1 MKRAVPLTPVQRMA
15 LDSQRNIAV
24 TASAGAGKT
33 ATLVERYI
41 ELLRQHPEIGVRQ
54 VLAITFT
61 QKAAAEMRER
71 IDRRLADA
79 LDDST
84 ELAEV
89 LPKSELAEVQDLPA
103 PERQRLRQ
111 IREDLPAARISTIHA
126 FCAALLREYP
136 IEADVD
142 PAFAVLEGV
151 DAAQLRQQAV
161 RQTLETLSRVRDSD
175 PDKEALRRTLAE
187 WPRRYLEQV
196 LEHLLEKKHLARSW
210 CRRYAE
216 QSPDQILSDWRG
228 MQQTVSAPACSALLA
243 DPHFTDMLA
252 ELAAL
257 EPLTDAKD
265 SAVKRL
271 DPLRDAMRRL
281 SRTLP
286 LDEALAILPRLAE
299 GLLTNGKPLSVSR
312 FGSKSNWDEVALAR
326 VRELVPALGRCLAPH
341 ADLLSLELS
350 AADERAAA
358 VLPALSR
365 IFLRADMRYES
376 SKGNG
381 SMLDMD
387 DLLEKT
393 HQLLAADAD
402 IRHRLAQHYR
412 FALIDEFQD
421 TDPLQWEI
429 IRSLASP
436 DGQMAGDKLFIVGDP
451 KQSIYS
457 FRAADVTVFARVRAA
472 IAEANAAHQ
481 RDSQPFCDDGEV
493 LDASP
498 DERLGTLVMGENF
511 RTLAQP
517 VALVNALFPKF
528 MQTVP
533 DEPFQVGYD
542 PLVGCRPTSVSEG
555 SVELLL
561 LPPDGN
567 RDATEIALREAELVA
582 RRLSHLLEGN
592 DLQIADQDGL
602 RPPEPGD
609 IALLLRRRRNLPAY
623 EDALRACGIPFQ
635 VAGGQGFYQ
644 RQEIYDLANILRVLC
659 NPGDGI
665 ALMGALRSP
674 YFGLSDNALYALTA
688 PQGGRLAEHLADANQ
703 RQHLAPAD
711 QEAATDAVARLQRWE
726 ELRDRVPLV
735 ELLHTILEDTGAWGF
750 LCYGER
756 GEQAVA
762 NVHKLL
768 DLAREFRG
776 PLVDFTARLD
786 LLTTEEEREGEALL
800 DADALHILTVHAAK
814 GLEFPIVVVPDLAA
828 RFNFQNSAPALIDAE
843 KGLGLRVLDPEQ
855 GYKRASSFTRTLIN
869 RNASRRQRAE
879 EKRLLYVACT
889 RARDHLLLGGA
900 LTDKHFAADLDA
912 AADCLGWICGSLA
925 LTEDDLARATK
936 SVAGVPSALP
946 IHTDP
951 SAFPVSATADRRAEP
966 TFRALGLSDSAKRD
980 AAVPPQS
987 QKPSENPLWDSMPS
1001 FPRKRESSGRGLDTR
1016 DGTQSFQTASQPS
1029 QQSPDA
1035 ASAQAAEPTLDL
1047 LSPLDDSQDR
1057 PEFSASELVLF
1068 AADPAAHHRQYALGL
1083 PPWPL
1088 DQVDASRRR
1097 GMIFGQLAHAGI
1109 EALSNSPD
1117 ADPTALAADLVAAA
1131 TLPAS
1136 YRAPFERELTALL
1149 RRCRQSPLAALWR
1162 THAEART
1169 EVRFTLSLERGLVHG
1184 VVDYMGRG
1192 ADGLWELVDYKT
1204 GHRTN
1209 LDEAVQHYRLQLEIY
1224 ALCLQALYPDQG
1236 EYRATLY
1243 FTDLDEAHLVN
1254 FTPADLAAVRTRLDD
1269 LIAQLVA
1276 NGDRSQSPSP

>member
-79 LDDST
+79 LDDPTTRLSDST
-84 ELAEV
+84 ELVEV

-151 DAAQLRQQAV
+151 DAAQLRHQAV

-175 PDKEALRRTLAE
+175 PDKNALRRTLGE

-243 DPHFTDMLA
+243 APHFTDMLA

-281 SRTLP
+281 SQMPP

-299 GLLTNGKPLSVSR
+299 GLLTSGKPLSVSR

-365 IFLRADMRYES
+365 LFLRADARYES

-393 HQLLAADAD
+393 QQLLAADAD

-436 DGQMAGDKLFIVGDP
+436 DGQMSGDKLFIVGDP

-472 IAEANAAHQ
+472 IAAANAAHQ

-498 DERLGTLVMGENF
+498 TQRLGTLVMGENF

-517 VALVNALFPKF
+517 VAFVNALFPKF
-528 MQTVP
+528 MQVVP

-542 PLVGCRPTSVSEG
+542 PLIGCRPTDVSEG

-561 LPPDGN
+561 LPPDVN

-582 RRLSHLLEGN
+582 RRLSHLLAGN
-592 DLQIADQDGL
+592 DLQVADQDGL
-602 RPPEPGD
+602 RPPVPGD
-609 IALLLRRRRNLPAY
+609 IALLLRRRRNLSAY

-635 VAGGQGFYQ
+635 VAGGRGFYQ

-659 NPGDGI
+659 DSGDGI

-688 PQGGRLAEHLADANQ
+688 PQGGRLAEHLGDASWRQ
-703 RQHLAPAD
+703 RLAPAD
-711 QEAATDAVARLQRWE
+711 QEAAADAVAQLQRWE
-726 ELRDRVPLV
+726 GLRDRVPLV
-735 ELLHTILEDTGAWGF
+735 ELLHIILEDTGAWGF

-776 PLVDFTARLD
+776 PLADFTVRLD
-786 LLTTEEEREGEALL
+786 LLTTQEEREGEALL
-800 DADALHILTVHAAK
+800 DADALHILTVHASK

-828 RFNFQNSAPALIDAE
+828 RFNFQNSDPALIDAE
-843 KGLGLRVLDPEQ
+843 KGIGLRTLDPEQ
-855 GYKRASSFTRTLIN
+855 DYKRTSSFIRTLIN

-912 AADCLGWICGSLA
+912 AADCLGWICGSLE
-925 LTEDDLARATK
+925 LTEADLAQGSKT
-936 SVAGVPSALP
+936 VADVPSPLP

-951 SAFPVSATADRRAEP
+951 SAFPVPAATDHRAEP
-966 TFRALGLSDSAKRD
+966 AFRTLDSA
-980 AAVPPQS
+980 P
-987 QKPSENPLWDSMPS
+987 
-1001 FPRKRESSGRGLDTR
+1001 
-1016 DGTQSFQTASQPS
+1016 
-1029 QQSPDA
+1029 
-1035 ASAQAAEPTLDL
+1035 AQAAEPTLEL
-1047 LSPLDDSQDR
+1047 LSPLDGPQDR
-1057 PEFSASELVLF
+1057 PEFAASELVLF
-1068 AADPAAHHRQYALGL
+1068 AADPAAHHRQYVLGL
-1083 PPWPL
+1083 PAWPL
-1088 DQVDASRRR
+1088 GQVDASRRR
-1097 GMIFGQLAHAGI
+1097 AMLFGQLAHAGI

-1117 ADPTALAADLVAAA
+1117 ADPATLAADLAAAA
-1131 TLPAS
+1131 TLPVAS
-1136 YRAPFERELTALL
+1136 YRASFERELAALL
-1149 RRCRQSPLAALWR
+1149 HRCRQSPLAAHWR
-1162 THAEART
+1162 THTEART

-1184 VVDYMGRG
+1184 VVDYIGRG

-1204 GHRTN
+1204 GHRAN
-1209 LDEAVQHYRLQLEIY
+1209 AEESVQHYRLQLEIY
-1224 ALCLQALYPDQG
+1224 ALCLQGLHPNQG

-1243 FTDLDEAHLVN
+1243 FTDLDEAHPIN
-1254 FTPADLAAVRTRLDD
+1254 FTPADLAAARTRLDD
-1269 LIAQLVA
+1269 LVAQLIA
-1276 NGDRSQSPSP
+1276 AKA

>member
-41 ELLRQHPEIGVRQ
+41 ELLRRHSEIGVRQ

-71 IDRRLADA
+71 IARRLADA
-79 LDDST
+79 LD
-84 ELAEV
+84 
-89 LPKSELAEVQDLPA
+89 QDLSE

-151 DAAQLRQQAV
+151 DAAQLRHQAV
-161 RQTLETLSRVRDSD
+161 RQTLESLARAHDSD
-175 PDKEALRRTLAE
+175 PDKEALRRTLSE

-196 LEHLLEKKHLARSW
+196 LEYLLEKKHLARTW

-216 QSPDQILSDWRG
+216 QSPDQILSGWRG
-228 MQQTVSAPACSALLA
+228 MQQAASAPACRALLN
-243 DPHFTDMLA
+243 DTHFTAMLA

-257 EPLTDAKD
+257 SPLTDESD

-281 SRTLP
+281 SQTPP
-286 LDEALAILPRLAE
+286 LDEGLAILPRLAE

-365 IFLRADMRYES
+365 VFFRVDARYEN

-393 HQLLAADAD
+393 HQLLATDAN

-429 IRSLASP
+429 IRSLTSP

-457 FRAADVTVFARVRAA
+457 FRAADVTVFARVRDA
-472 IAEANAAHQ
+472 IAEANAAHK
-481 RDSQPFCDDGEV
+481 RESRPFCDDGEV

-498 DERLGTLVMGENF
+498 TQRLGSLVMGENF

-517 VALVNALFPKF
+517 VAFVNALFPKF
-528 MQTVP
+528 MQEIP

-542 PLVGCRPTSVSEG
+542 PLVGCRSADVSKGFDLSSAEG

-561 LPPDGN
+561 LPPDVN
-567 RDATEIALREAELVA
+567 RDATDTAQCEAQLVA

-592 DLQIADQDGL
+592 DLQVADQDGL

-609 IALLLRRRRNLPAY
+609 IALLLRRRRNLSAY

-635 VAGGQGFYQ
+635 VAGGRGFYQ

-659 NPGDGI
+659 NSGDGI

-688 PQGGRLAEHLADANQ
+688 PDGSRLAKNLADADQ
-703 RQHLAPAD
+703 RQRLAPAD
-711 QEAATDAVARLQRWE
+711 QEVATDAVARLQHWRD
-726 ELRDRVPLV
+726 LRDRVPLV
-735 ELLHTILEDTGAWGF
+735 ELLHTILEDTGAWAF

-762 NVHKLL
+762 NAYKLL

-776 PLVDFTARLD
+776 PLADFVVRLD
-786 LLTTEEEREGEALL
+786 LLTNEEEQEGEAVL

-828 RFNFQNSAPALIDAE
+828 RFNFQNSTPALIDAE

-855 GYKRASSFTRTLIN
+855 DYKRTSSFVRTLIN
-869 RNASRRQRAE
+869 RNAGRRQRAE

-889 RARDHLLLGGA
+889 RARDHLLLGGT
-900 LTDKHFAADLDA
+900 LTDKHFAANLDA

-925 LTEDDLARATK
+925 LTEDDLARGSKA
-936 SVAGVPSALP
+936 VAGVPSPLP

-951 SAFPVSATADRRAEP
+951 NEFPVSTTTDHQAKPA
-966 TFRALGLSDSAKRD
+966 FHALRL
-980 AAVPPQS
+980 
-987 QKPSENPLWDSMPS
+987 
-1001 FPRKRESSGRGLDTR
+1001 SSGRSL
-1016 DGTQSFQTASQPS
+1016 
-1029 QQSPDA
+1029 DA
-1035 ASAQAAEPTLDL
+1035 APTQPAEPTLDL
-1047 LSPLDDSQDR
+1047 LSSLDDPQNQ
-1057 PEFSASELVLF
+1057 PEFAASELVLF

-1083 PPWPL
+1083 PAWPL
-1088 DQVDASRRR
+1088 GQVDAPRRR
-1097 GMIFGQLAHAGI
+1097 AMLFGQLAHAGI

-1117 ADPTALAADLVAAA
+1117 ADPAALAADLVAAA
-1131 TLPAS
+1131 TLPVAS
-1136 YRAPFERELTALL
+1136 YRAPFKRELAALL
-1149 RRCRQSPLAALWR
+1149 HRCRQSPLAAHWF
-1162 THAEART
+1162 TNAEART

-1184 VVDYMGRG
+1184 VVDYIGRG
-1192 ADGLWELVDYKT
+1192 AAGLWELVDYKT
-1204 GHRTN
+1204 GHRANTE
-1209 LDEAVQHYRLQLEIY
+1209 EAVQHYRLQLEIY
-1224 ALCLQALYPDQG
+1224 ALCLQALHPDQS

-1243 FTDLDEAHLVN
+1243 FTDLDEATPVN
-1254 FTPADLAAVRTRLDD
+1254 FTPADLTAARTRLDD
-1269 LIAQLVA
+1269 LIAQLIETKA
-1276 NGDRSQSPSP
+1276 

>member
-41 ELLRQHPEIGVRQ
+41 ELLRLHPEIGVRQ

-79 LDDST
+79 LD
-84 ELAEV
+84 
-89 LPKSELAEVQDLPA
+89 QDLPA
-103 PERQRLRQ
+103 PEQQRLRQ

-126 FCAALLREYP
+126 FCAALLREHP
-136 IEADVD
+136 IEADID
-142 PAFAVLEGV
+142 PAFAVLEEI
-151 DAAQLRQQAV
+151 DAAQLRHQAV
-161 RQTLETLSRVRDSD
+161 RQTLETLARVRDSD

-196 LEHLLEKKHLARSW
+196 LEYLLKKKHLARSW

-228 MQQTVSAPACSALLA
+228 MQQTTSAPACRALL
-243 DPHFTDMLA
+243 DDIHFTDMLA

-257 EPLTDAKD
+257 EPLTDASD

-281 SRTLP
+281 SQPPP

-312 FGSKSNWDEVALAR
+312 FGSKSNWDEAALAR
-326 VRELVPALGRCLAPH
+326 VRELVPALGRYLAPH

-350 AADERAAA
+350 PADERAAA

-365 IFLRADMRYES
+365 VFFRVDARYES

-387 DLLEKT
+387 DLLEKSQ
-393 HQLLAADAD
+393 QLIATDAD

-436 DGQMAGDKLFIVGDP
+436 DGQLAGDKLFIVGDP

-457 FRAADVTVFARVRAA
+457 FRAADVTVFARVRDA
-472 IAEANAAHQ
+472 IAAANAAHQ
-481 RDSQPFCDDGEV
+481 RDSRPFCDDGEV

-517 VALVNALFPKF
+517 IAFVNALFPKF

-542 PLVGCRPTSVSEG
+542 PLVGCRPTDVSEG

-561 LPPDGN
+561 LPPDEN
-567 RDATEIALREAELVA
+567 RDATETALREAELVA
-582 RRLSHLLEGN
+582 RRLSHLLAGN
-592 DLQIADQDGL
+592 DLQVADQDGL
-602 RPPEPGD
+602 RPPVPGD

-623 EDALRACGIPFQ
+623 EDALRTCGIPFQ
-635 VAGGQGFYQ
+635 VAGGRGFYQ

-659 NPGDGI
+659 NSGDGI

-688 PQGGRLAEHLADANQ
+688 PHGGRLLEHLSDASQ

-711 QEAATDAVARLQRWE
+711 QEAAADAVARLQHWG

-776 PLVDFTARLD
+776 PLADFAARLD
-786 LLTTEEEREGEALL
+786 LLTNEEEQEGEAVL
-800 DADALHILTVHAAK
+800 DADALHILTVHASK

-828 RFNFQNSAPALIDAE
+828 RFNFQNSAPALIDEE
-843 KGLGLRVLDPEQ
+843 KGIGLRVLDPEQ
-855 GYKRASSFTRTLIN
+855 DYKRASSFVRTLIN

-900 LTDKHFAADLDA
+900 LTDKHFAADPDTA
-912 AADCLGWICGSLA
+912 TDCLGWICGSLA
-925 LTEDDLARATK
+925 LTEDDLARGSK
-936 SVAGVPSALP
+936 DVASVPSPLP

-951 SAFPVSATADRRAEP
+951 SAFPVSAITDRRAEP
-966 TFRALGLSDSAKRD
+966 AFRSLGLSDPAERD
-980 AAVPPQS
+980 VAVSPQS
-987 QKPSENPLWDSMPS
+987 QKLSENLPWVADGTPS
-1001 FPRKRESSGRGLDTR
+1001 FPRKRESSGGIPHIK
-1016 DGTQSFQTASQPS
+1016 DGTQSFHTASQPS
-1029 QQSPDA
+1029 HQSPDA
-1035 ASAQAAEPTLDL
+1035 APAQASEPTLAL
-1047 LSPLDDSQDR
+1047 LSPLDDPQDR
-1057 PEFSASELVLF
+1057 PEFAASELVLF

-1083 PPWPL
+1083 PAWPL
-1088 DQVDASRRR
+1088 GQVDAPRRR

-1117 ADPTALAADLVAAA
+1117 ADPAALAADLVAAT
-1131 TLPAS
+1131 TLPVAS
-1136 YRAPFERELTALL
+1136 YRAPFERELAALL
-1149 RRCRQSPLAALWR
+1149 DRCRQSPLAALWR

-1209 LDEAVQHYRLQLEIY
+1209 PDEAVQHYRLQLEIY
-1224 ALCLQALYPDQG
+1224 ALCVQALHPDQS

-1243 FTDLDEAHLVN
+1243 FTDLDEAHPVS
-1254 FTPADLAAVRTRLDD
+1254 FTPAYLTAVRTRLDD
-1269 LIAQLVA
+1269 LVAQLIA
-1276 NGDRSQSPSP
+1276 AKA

>member
-41 ELLRQHPEIGVRQ
+41 ELLRLHPEIGVRQ

-79 LDDST
+79 LD
-84 ELAEV
+84 
-89 LPKSELAEVQDLPA
+89 QDLPA
-103 PERQRLRQ
+103 PEQQRLRQ

-126 FCAALLREYP
+126 FCAALLREHP
-136 IEADVD
+136 IEADID
-142 PAFAVLEGV
+142 PAFAVLEEV

-161 RQTLETLSRVRDSD
+161 RQTLESLARVRDSD

-187 WPRRYLEQV
+187 WPRGYLEQV
-196 LEHLLEKKHLARSW
+196 LEHLLAKKHIARSW
-210 CRRYAE
+210 CRGYAE

-228 MQQTVSAPACSALLA
+228 MQQTACAPACRALL
-243 DPHFTDMLA
+243 DDTHFTDMLA

-257 EPLTDAKD
+257 EPLNDASD

-281 SRTLP
+281 SQTPP

-299 GLLTNGKPLSVSR
+299 GLLTKGKPLSVSR
-312 FGSKSNWDEVALAR
+312 FGSKSNWDEAALAR
-326 VRELVPALGRCLAPH
+326 VRELVPALGRYLAPH

-350 AADERAAA
+350 PADERAAA

-365 IFLRADMRYES
+365 VFFRVDARYES

-387 DLLEKT
+387 DLLEKSQ
-393 HQLLAADAD
+393 QLITTDAD

-436 DGQMAGDKLFIVGDP
+436 DGHLDGDKLFIVGDP

-472 IAEANAAHQ
+472 IATANAAHQ
-481 RDSQPFCDDGEV
+481 RDSQPFCDSGEV

-498 DERLGTLVMGENF
+498 DERLGSLVMGENF

-517 VALVNALFPKF
+517 IAFVNALFPKF
-528 MQTVP
+528 MQAVP

-542 PLVGCRPTSVSEG
+542 PLVGCRPTDVSEG

-561 LPPDGN
+561 LPPDEN
-567 RDATEIALREAELVA
+567 RDATETALREAELVA
-582 RRLSHLLEGN
+582 RRLSHLLAGN
-592 DLQIADQDGL
+592 DLQVADQDGL
-602 RPPEPGD
+602 RPPVPGD

-635 VAGGQGFYQ
+635 VAGGRGFYQ

-659 NPGDGI
+659 NSADGI

-688 PQGGRLAEHLADANQ
+688 PHGGRLLEHLGDASQ

-711 QEAATDAVARLQRWE
+711 QEAAADAVARLQHWG

-776 PLVDFTARLD
+776 PLADFAARLD
-786 LLTTEEEREGEALL
+786 LLTNEEEQEGEAVL
-800 DADALHILTVHAAK
+800 DADALHILTVHASK

-828 RFNFQNSAPALIDAE
+828 RFNFQNSAPALIDEE

-855 GYKRASSFTRTLIN
+855 GYKRASSFIRTLIN

-900 LTDKHFAADLDA
+900 LTDKHFTADLDT

-925 LTEDDLARATK
+925 LTEDDLACGTK
-936 SVAGVPSALP
+936 SVAGVPSPLP

-951 SAFPVSATADRRAEP
+951 NAFPVSAIADRRADP
-966 TFRALGLSDSAKRD
+966 AFRALGLSDSAERD
-980 AAVPPQS
+980 ATVSPQS
-987 QKPSENPLWDSMPS
+987 QELSENLPWVADGTPS
-1001 FPRKRESSGRGLDTR
+1001 FPRKRESSGGIPHIK
-1016 DGTQSFQTASQPS
+1016 DGTQPGHQI
-1029 QQSPDA
+1029 PDA
-1035 ASAQAAEPTLDL
+1035 APAQAPEPTLDL

-1057 PEFSASELVLF
+1057 PEFAASELVLF
-1068 AADPAAHHRQYALGL
+1068 AEDPAAHHRQYALGL
-1083 PPWPL
+1083 PAWPL
-1088 DQVDASRRR
+1088 GQVDAPRRH
-1097 GMIFGQLAHAGI
+1097 GLIFGQLAHAGL
-1109 EALSNSPD
+1109 EALRNSPD
-1117 ADPTALAADLVAAA
+1117 ADPAALAAALVAAA
-1131 TLPAS
+1131 TLPVAS
-1136 YRAPFERELTALL
+1136 YRASFERELTALL
-1149 RRCRQSPLAALWR
+1149 DRCRQSPLAALWR
-1162 THAEART
+1162 THAETRT

-1209 LDEAVQHYRLQLEIY
+1209 PDEAVQHYRLQLEIY
-1224 ALCLQALYPDQG
+1224 ALCVQALHPDQS

-1243 FTDLDEAHLVN
+1243 FTDLDEAHLVR
-1254 FTPADLAAVRTRLDD
+1254 FTPADLTAVRIRLDD
-1269 LIAQLVA
+1269 LVAQLIA
-1276 NGDRSQSPSP
+1276 AKA

>member
-71 IDRRLADA
+71 IARRLTDA
-79 LDDST
+79 LD
-84 ELAEV
+84 
-89 LPKSELAEVQDLPA
+89 QDLPE

-161 RQTLETLSRVRDSD
+161 RQTLESLARSRDSD

-196 LEHLLEKKHLARSW
+196 LEYLLEKKHLARSW

-228 MQQTVSAPACSALLA
+228 MQQTASTPACSALLA
-243 DPHFTDMLA
+243 DTQFTAMLA
-252 ELAAL
+252 ELAEL
-257 EPLTDAKD
+257 SPLTDESD
-265 SAVKRL
+265 SAVERL
-271 DPLRDAMRRL
+271 NPLRDFMHRL
-281 SRTLP
+281 SQTPP

-299 GLLTNGKPLSVSR
+299 GLLTNGKPLSGSR
-312 FGSKSNWDEVALAR
+312 LGKKSNWEEDALAR

-365 IFLRADMRYES
+365 VFLRADARCES

-393 HQLLAADAD
+393 HQLIAADAD

-429 IRSLASP
+429 IRSLASL

-457 FRAADVTVFARVRAA
+457 FRAADVTVFARVRDA
-472 IAEANAAHQ
+472 IAEANAAHE
-481 RDSQPFCDDGEV
+481 RESRPFCDDGEV

-498 DERLGTLVMGENF
+498 TQRLGTLVMGENF

-517 VALVNALFPKF
+517 VAFVNALFPKF
-528 MQTVP
+528 MQAIP

-542 PLVGCRPTSVSEG
+542 PLIGCRPTSAGEG

-561 LPPDGN
+561 LPPDVN
-567 RDATEIALREAELVA
+567 RNATEIALREAELVA
-582 RRLSHLLEGN
+582 RRLSHLLAGN
-592 DLQIADQDGL
+592 DLQVADQDGL
-602 RPPEPGD
+602 RPPEPRD
-609 IALLLRRRRNLPAY
+609 IALLLRRRRNLFAY
-623 EDALRACGIPFQ
+623 EDALRTCGIPFQ
-635 VAGGQGFYQ
+635 VAGGRGFYQ

-659 NPGDGI
+659 NSGDGI

-688 PQGGRLAEHLADANQ
+688 PQGGRLAEHLGDASQ
-703 RQHLAPAD
+703 RQRLDPAD
-711 QEAATDAVARLQRWE
+711 QEAAEDAIARLQRWE
-726 ELRDRVPLV
+726 GLRDRVPLV
-735 ELLHTILEDTGAWGF
+735 ELLHIILEDTGAWGF
-750 LCYGER
+750 LCYGDR

-776 PLVDFTARLD
+776 PLADFVVRLD
-786 LLTTEEEREGEALL
+786 LLTNEEEQEGEALL

-828 RFNFQNSAPALIDAE
+828 RFNFQNSDPALIDAE
-843 KGLGLRVLDPEQ
+843 KGIGLRALDPEQ
-855 GYKRASSFTRTLIN
+855 DYKRTSSFIRTLIN

-889 RARDHLLLGGA
+889 RARDHLLLSGA
-900 LTDKHFAADLDA
+900 LTDKHFSADLDA
-912 AADCLGWICGSLA
+912 AADCLGWICGSLE
-925 LTEDDLARATK
+925 LTEADLGGTK
-936 SVAGVPSALP
+936 AVAGVPSPLP

-951 SAFPVSATADRRAEP
+951 SAFPIPATTDHRTEP
-966 TFRALGLSDSAKRD
+966 AFRALD
-980 AAVPPQS
+980 AAP
-987 QKPSENPLWDSMPS
+987 
-1001 FPRKRESSGRGLDTR
+1001 T
-1016 DGTQSFQTASQPS
+1016 
-1029 QQSPDA
+1029 
-1035 ASAQAAEPTLDL
+1035 QAADPALDL

-1057 PEFSASELVLF
+1057 PEFAASELVLF
-1068 AADPAAHHRQYALGL
+1068 ATDPTAHHRQYALGL

-1088 DQVDASRRR
+1088 GQVDAPRRR
-1097 GMIFGQLAHAGI
+1097 GMLFGQLAHAGI

-1131 TLPAS
+1131 TLPVAS
-1136 YRAPFERELTALL
+1136 YSAPFERELAALL
-1149 RRCRQSPLAALWR
+1149 RRCRQSPLAAHWL
-1162 THAEART
+1162 TNAEART
-1169 EVRFTLSLERGLVHG
+1169 EVRFTLSLERSLVHG
-1184 VVDYMGRG
+1184 VVDYIGRG

-1204 GHRTN
+1204 GHRANT
-1209 LDEAVQHYRLQLEIY
+1209 DEAVQRYQLQLEIY
-1224 ALCLQALYPDQG
+1224 ALCLQALHPGQS

-1243 FTDLDEAHLVN
+1243 FIDLDEARPVR
-1254 FTPADLAAVRTRLDD
+1254 FTPADLVAARTRLDD
-1269 LIAQLVA
+1269 LIAQLIA
-1276 NGDRSQSPSP
+1276 AKA

>member
-71 IDRRLADA
+71 IAWRLTDA
-79 LDDST
+79 L
-84 ELAEV
+84 AQK
-89 LPKSELAEVQDLPA
+89 LPE

-111 IREDLPAARISTIHA
+111 IHADLPAARISTIHA

-142 PAFAVLEGV
+142 PAFAVLEEV
-151 DAAQLRQQAV
+151 DAAQLRHQAV
-161 RQTLETLSRVRDSD
+161 RQTLESLARMRDSA
-175 PDKEALRRTLAE
+175 PDKQALRRTLAE

-196 LEHLLEKKHLARSW
+196 LEYLLEKKHLARSW

-216 QSPDQILSDWRG
+216 QSPEQILSDWRR
-228 MQQTVSAPACSALLA
+228 MQQTACAPACRALLA
-243 DPHFTDMLA
+243 DTHFTEMLA

-257 EPLTDAKD
+257 APLTDASD
-265 SAVKRL
+265 SAVERL
-271 DPLRDAMRRL
+271 APLRDAMHRL
-281 SRTLP
+281 SQTPP
-286 LDEALAILPRLAE
+286 LDEALAILPRLAK
-299 GLLTNGKPLSVSR
+299 GLLTNGKPLSGSR
-312 FGSKSNWDEVALAR
+312 LGKKSNWEEAALAR
-326 VRELVPALGRCLAPH
+326 VRQLVPALGRCLAPH
-341 ADLLSLELS
+341 ADLLGLELG

-358 VLPALSR
+358 VLPALSHV
-365 IFLRADMRYES
+365 FLRADARCES

-381 SMLDMD
+381 RMLDMD
-387 DLLEKT
+387 DLLEKS
-393 HQLLAADAD
+393 HQLIAADAD

-472 IAEANAAHQ
+472 IAEANAAHE
-481 RDSQPFCDDGEV
+481 RESRPFCDGGEV

-517 VALVNALFPKF
+517 IAFVNALFPKF
-528 MQTVP
+528 MQAVSG
-533 DEPFQVGYD
+533 EPFQVGYD
-542 PLVGCRPTSVSEG
+542 PLIGCRPTSTGEG

-561 LPPDGN
+561 LPPDDS
-567 RDATEIALREAELVA
+567 RDATEAALCEAKLVA
-582 RRLSHLLEGN
+582 QRLRHLLAGK
-592 DLQIADQDGL
+592 DLQVAAEGGL
-602 RPPEPGD
+602 RPPVPGD
-609 IALLLRRRRNLPAY
+609 IALLLRRRRNLFAY
-623 EDALRACGIPFQ
+623 EDALRAGGIPFQ
-635 VAGGQGFYQ
+635 VAGGRGFYQ

-659 NPGDGI
+659 NSGDGI

-674 YFGLSDNALYALTA
+674 YFGLSDNALYALAA
-688 PQGGRLAEHLADANQ
+688 PHGGRLAEHLADASLRQ
-703 RQHLAPAD
+703 RLAPAD
-711 QEAATDAVARLQRWE
+711 QEAAADAVARLQRWRV
-726 ELRDRVPLV
+726 LRDRVPLV
-735 ELLHTILEDTGAWGF
+735 ELVHTILEDTGAWGF

-762 NVHKLL
+762 NVRKLL

-776 PLVDFTARLD
+776 PLADFVVRLD
-786 LLTTEEEREGEALL
+786 LLTNEEQQEGEALL

-828 RFNFQNSAPALIDAE
+828 RFNFQNSAPALLDAE
-843 KGLGLRVLDPEQ
+843 KGIGLRTLDPEQ
-855 GYKRASSFTRTLIN
+855 DYKRASSFIRTLIN

-900 LTDKHFAADLDA
+900 LTDKHFATDPDA
-912 AADCLGWICGSLA
+912 AADCLGWICGSLS
-925 LTEDDLARATK
+925 LTEADLARGTK
-936 SVAGVPSALP
+936 AIAGVPAPLP
-946 IHTDP
+946 IYADP
-951 SAFPVSATADRRAEP
+951 RAFPAPATTARRAEP
-966 TFRALGLSDSAKRD
+966 AFRALD
-980 AAVPPQS
+980 AAPARAV
-987 QKPSENPLWDSMPS
+987 
-1001 FPRKRESSGRGLDTR
+1001 
-1016 DGTQSFQTASQPS
+1016 
-1029 QQSPDA
+1029 
-1035 ASAQAAEPTLDL
+1035 EPTLDL

-1057 PEFSASELVLF
+1057 PEFAASELVLF

-1083 PPWPL
+1083 PAWPL
-1088 DQVDASRRR
+1088 GQVDAPRRR
-1097 GMIFGQLAHAGI
+1097 GMLFGQLAHAGL
-1109 EALSNSPD
+1109 EALSSNPD
-1117 ADPTALAADLVAAA
+1117 ADPDALAAALAAAA
-1131 TLPAS
+1131 TLPIAS
-1136 YRAPFERELTALL
+1136 YRASFERELAALL
-1149 RRCRQSPLAALWR
+1149 HRCRQSPLAALWLA
-1162 THAEART
+1162 HAESRT
-1169 EVRFTLSLERGLVHG
+1169 EVRFTLSLNHGLVHG

-1192 ADGLWELVDYKT
+1192 ADELWELVDYKT

-1209 LDEAVQHYRLQLEIY
+1209 TEEAVQHYRLQLEMY
-1224 ALCLQALYPDQG
+1224 ALCLQALHPSQA
-1236 EYRATLY
+1236 EYRAMLY
-1243 FTDLDEAHLVN
+1243 FTDLDEVRLVG
-1254 FTPADLAAVRTRLDD
+1254 FTPADLAAARHRLDD
-1269 LIAQLVA
+1269 LVAQLIA
-1276 NGDRSQSPSP
+1276 AKA

>member
-84 ELAEV
+84 TRLSDSTELAEV

-151 DAAQLRQQAV
+151 DAAQLRHQAV

-175 PDKEALRRTLAE
+175 PDKNALRRTLAE

-216 QSPDQILSDWRG
+216 QSPDQILSDWRE

-243 DPHFTDMLA
+243 APHFTDMLA

-257 EPLTDAKD
+257 SPLTDAKD

-281 SRTLP
+281 SQTPP

-299 GLLTNGKPLSVSR
+299 GLLTNGKPLGVSR

-365 IFLRADMRYES
+365 LFLRADMRYES

-393 HQLLAADAD
+393 HQLLATDAD

-436 DGQMAGDKLFIVGDP
+436 DGQMSGDKLFIVGDP

-517 VALVNALFPKF
+517 VAFVNALFPKF

-542 PLVGCRPTSVSEG
+542 PLIGCRPTDVSEG

-561 LPPDGN
+561 LPPDVN
-567 RDATEIALREAELVA
+567 RDATEIALCEAELVA
-582 RRLSHLLEGN
+582 RRLSHLLTGN
-592 DLQIADQDGL
+592 DLQVADQDGL
-602 RPPEPGD
+602 RPPVPGD
-609 IALLLRRRRNLPAY
+609 IALLLRRRSNLPAY

-711 QEAATDAVARLQRWE
+711 QEAAEDAIARLERWE

-786 LLTTEEEREGEALL
+786 LLTTAEEREGEALL

-828 RFNFQNSAPALIDAE
+828 RFNFQNSTPALIDAE
-843 KGLGLRVLDPEQ
+843 KGIGLRVLDPEQ
-855 GYKRASSFTRTLIN
+855 DYKRASSFTRTLIN

-900 LTDKHFAADLDA
+900 LTDKHFAVDLDA
-912 AADCLGWICGSLA
+912 AADCLGWICGSLE
-925 LTEDDLARATK
+925 LTEDDLARGTK
-936 SVAGVPSALP
+936 SVAGVPSPLP

-951 SAFPVSATADRRAEP
+951 NAFPVSATADHRTEP
-966 TFRALGLSDSAKRD
+966 AFRALD
-980 AAVPPQS
+980 AAP
-987 QKPSENPLWDSMPS
+987 
-1001 FPRKRESSGRGLDTR
+1001 
-1016 DGTQSFQTASQPS
+1016 
-1029 QQSPDA
+1029 
-1035 ASAQAAEPTLDL
+1035 AQAAEPTLDL
-1047 LSPLDDSQDR
+1047 LSPLDDPQDR
-1057 PEFSASELVLF
+1057 PEFAASELVLF
-1068 AADPAAHHRQYALGL
+1068 ATDPAAHHRQYALGL

-1097 GMIFGQLAHAGI
+1097 GMIFGQLAHAGL
-1109 EALSNSPD
+1109 EALHNSPD
-1117 ADPTALAADLVAAA
+1117 ADPAALAADLVAAA
-1131 TLPAS
+1131 TLPVAS

-1149 RRCRQSPLAALWR
+1149 RHCRQSPLAALWR
-1162 THAEART
+1162 THAETRT

-1184 VVDYMGRG
+1184 VVDYIGRG

-1224 ALCLQALYPDQG
+1224 ALCLQSLHPDQG

-1243 FTDLDEAHLVN
+1243 FTDLDEAHLVS

-1269 LIAQLVA
+1269 LVAQLIA
-1276 NGDRSQSPSP
+1276 AKA

>member
-41 ELLRQHPEIGVRQ
+41 ELLRQHPAIGVRQ

-71 IDRRLADA
+71 IARRLADA
-79 LDDST
+79 LDQ
-84 ELAEV
+84 ELPE
-89 LPKSELAEVQDLPA
+89 

-142 PAFAVLEGV
+142 PAFSVLEGV

-161 RQTLETLSRVRDSD
+161 RQTLESLARTRDSD

-196 LEHLLEKKHLARSW
+196 LEYLLEKKHSARSW
-210 CRRYAE
+210 CHHYAE
-216 QSPDQILSDWRG
+216 QSPDQILSDWRE
-228 MQQTVSAPACSALLA
+228 MQQTTSAPACHALL
-243 DPHFTDMLA
+243 DDTHFTDMLA

-257 EPLTDAKD
+257 EPLTDESD
-265 SAVKRL
+265 SAVERL
-271 DPLRDAMRRL
+271 NPLRDSMRRL
-281 SRTLP
+281 SQTLP
-286 LDEALAILPRLAE
+286 LDEALAILLRLAE
-299 GLLTNGKPLSVSR
+299 GLLTNGKPLSGSR
-312 FGSKSNWDEVALAR
+312 LGKKSNWEEATLAR
-326 VRELVPALGRCLAPH
+326 VRELVPALGRRLAPH

-350 AADERAAA
+350 VADEHAAA

-365 IFLRADMRYES
+365 VFFRADARYES

-393 HQLLAADAD
+393 HQLIDGDAD

-421 TDPLQWEI
+421 TDPLQWKI
-429 IRSLASP
+429 IRSLAAP
-436 DGQMAGDKLFIVGDP
+436 DGQMSGDKLFIVGDP

-457 FRAADVTVFARVRAA
+457 FRDADVTVFARVRDA
-472 IAEANAAHQ
+472 IVEANAVHE
-481 RDSQPFCDDGEV
+481 RESRPFCDDGEV
-493 LDASP
+493 LEASHTQ
-498 DERLGTLVMGENF
+498 RLGTLVMGENF

-517 VALVNALFPKF
+517 VAFVNALFPKF
-528 MQTVP
+528 MQEVP
-533 DEPFQVGYD
+533 DEPFQIGYD
-542 PLVGCRPTSVSEG
+542 PLVGCRSADVSEG

-561 LPPDGN
+561 LPPDVN
-567 RDATEIALREAELVA
+567 RDSTEAALREAELVA
-582 RRLSHLLEGN
+582 HRLSHLLAGN
-592 DLQIADQDGL
+592 DLQVVDQDGL
-602 RPPEPGD
+602 RPPVPGD
-609 IALLLRRRRNLPAY
+609 IALLLRRRRNLFAY
-623 EDALRACGIPFQ
+623 EDALRTCGIPFQ
-635 VAGGQGFYQ
+635 VAGGRGFYQ

-659 NPGDGI
+659 NSGDGI

-688 PQGGRLAEHLADANQ
+688 PQGGRLAKNLADADQ
-703 RQHLAPAD
+703 RQRLVPAD
-711 QEAATDAVARLQRWE
+711 QEAAEDAVARLQYWS

-776 PLVDFTARLD
+776 PLADFAARLD
-786 LLTTEEEREGEALL
+786 LLTTEEQEGEAVL

-828 RFNFQNSAPALIDAE
+828 RFNFQNSDPALIDAE
-843 KGLGLRVLDPEQ
+843 KGIGLRALDPEQ
-855 GYKRASSFTRTLIN
+855 DYKRISSFVRTLIN

-912 AADCLGWICGSLA
+912 AADCLGWICGSLE
-925 LTEDDLARATK
+925 LTESDLARGTK
-936 SVAGVPSALP
+936 AVAGVPSPLP

-951 SAFPVSATADRRAEP
+951 SAFPAPTSTDHRAEP
-966 TFRALGLSDSAKRD
+966 AFRALD
-980 AAVPPQS
+980 AVP
-987 QKPSENPLWDSMPS
+987 
-1001 FPRKRESSGRGLDTR
+1001 
-1016 DGTQSFQTASQPS
+1016 TQV
-1029 QQSPDA
+1029 
-1035 ASAQAAEPTLDL
+1035 AEPMLDL
-1047 LSPLDDSQDR
+1047 LSPLDDLQDR
-1057 PEFSASELVLF
+1057 PEFAASELVLF

-1088 DQVDASRRR
+1088 GQVDARRR
-1097 GMIFGQLAHAGI
+1097 RSMLFGQLAHAGI

-1117 ADPTALAADLVAAA
+1117 ADPAALAADLVTAAS
-1131 TLPAS
+1131 LPVAS
-1136 YRAPFERELTALL
+1136 YRDPFERELAALL
-1149 RRCRQSPLAALWR
+1149 RRCRQSPLAERWLA
-1162 THAEART
+1162 HAEART

-1184 VVDYMGRG
+1184 VVDYIGRG

-1204 GHRTN
+1204 GHRANTE
-1209 LDEAVQHYRLQLEIY
+1209 EAVQYYRLQLEIY
-1224 ALCLQALYPDQG
+1224 ALCLQSLHPGQD

-1243 FTDLDEAHLVN
+1243 FTDLDEERLVR
-1254 FTPADLAAVRTRLDD
+1254 FTPAGLAAARNRLDD
-1269 LIAQLVA
+1269 LIAQLIA
-1276 NGDRSQSPSP
+1276 AKA

>member
-1 MKRAVPLTPVQRMA
+1 VKRAIPLTPVQRMA

-71 IDRRLADA
+71 IARRLADA
-79 LDDST
+79 LDQ
-84 ELAEV
+84 ELPE
-89 LPKSELAEVQDLPA
+89 

-111 IREDLPAARISTIHA
+111 IRADLPAARISTIHA

-161 RQTLETLSRVRDSD
+161 RQTLESLARASDSD

-196 LEHLLEKKHLARSW
+196 LEHLLEKKHHARSW
-210 CRRYAE
+210 CRRYVE
-216 QSPDQILSDWRG
+216 QSPDQILSDWRE
-228 MQQTVSAPACSALLA
+228 MQQTISAPACRALL
-243 DPHFTDMLA
+243 DDTHFTDMLA

-257 EPLTDAKD
+257 SPLTDERD
-265 SAVKRL
+265 SAVERL
-271 DPLRDAMRRL
+271 NPLRDFMRRL
-281 SRTLP
+281 SQAP
-286 LDEALAILPRLAE
+286 PFEEAIEILLRLAE
-299 GLLTNGKPLSVSR
+299 GLLTNGKPLSSNR
-312 FGSKSNWDEVALAR
+312 LGKKSNWQEATLAR
-326 VRELVPALGRCLAPH
+326 VRELVPAVGRCLVPH

-365 IFLRADMRYES
+365 VFLRADARCES

-381 SMLDMD
+381 RMLDMD
-387 DLLEKT
+387 DLLEKS
-393 HQLLAADAD
+393 HQLIAADAD

-421 TDPLQWEI
+421 TDPLQWKI

-457 FRAADVTVFARVRAA
+457 FRAADVTVFARVRDA
-472 IAEANAAHQ
+472 IAAANAAHE
-481 RDSQPFCDDGEV
+481 RESQPFCDDGEI

-498 DERLGTLVMGENF
+498 AQRLGSLVMGENF

-517 VALVNALFPKF
+517 VAFVNALFPKF
-528 MQTVP
+528 MQAVP

-542 PLVGCRPTSVSEG
+542 PLIGCRSADVSEG

-561 LPPDGN
+561 LPPDDS
-567 RDATEIALREAELVA
+567 RDPTDSARCEAQLVA

-592 DLQIADQDGL
+592 DLQVADQDGL
-602 RPPEPGD
+602 RPPVPGD
-609 IALLLRRRRNLPAY
+609 IALLLRRRRNLSAY

-635 VAGGQGFYQ
+635 VAGGRGFYQ

-659 NPGDGI
+659 NPGDGS

-674 YFGLSDNALYALTA
+674 YFGLSDNALYKLTA
-688 PQGGRLAEHLADANQ
+688 PDGGWLAKNLADANQ
-703 RQHLAPAD
+703 RQRLAPAD
-711 QEAATDAVARLQRWE
+711 QEAATDAVARFQHWE
-726 ELRDRVPLV
+726 GLSDRVPLV
-735 ELLHTILEDTGAWGF
+735 ELLHTILEATGAWGF
-750 LCYGER
+750 LSYGER
-756 GEQAVA
+756 GDQAVA
-762 NVHKLL
+762 NVYKLL

-776 PLVDFTARLD
+776 PLTDFVVRLD
-786 LLTTEEEREGEALL
+786 LLTNEEQQEGEAVL

-828 RFNFQNSAPALIDAE
+828 RFNFQNSDPALIDAE

-855 GYKRASSFTRTLIN
+855 DYKSTSSFVRTLIN
-869 RNASRRQRAE
+869 RNAGRRQRAE

-889 RARDHLLLGGA
+889 RARDHLLLGGT
-900 LTDKHFAADLDA
+900 LTDKHFATDLRLSDSTTRLSAPKSERTEVSSRSLDA
-912 AADCLGWICGSLA
+912 AMDCLGWICGSLA
-925 LTEDDLARATK
+925 LTEDDLARGSKA
-936 SVAGVPSALP
+936 VAGVPSLLH

-951 SAFPVSATADRRAEP
+951 SAFSVPATTDHQAEP
-966 TFRALGLSDSAKRD
+966 AFRALD
-980 AAVPPQS
+980 AAPV
-987 QKPSENPLWDSMPS
+987 
-1001 FPRKRESSGRGLDTR
+1001 
-1016 DGTQSFQTASQPS
+1016 
-1029 QQSPDA
+1029 
-1035 ASAQAAEPTLDL
+1035 QAANPALDL
-1047 LSPLDDSQDR
+1047 LSPLDDPQDR
-1057 PEFSASELVLF
+1057 PEFAASELVLF
-1068 AADPAAHHRQYALGL
+1068 AADPAAHHRQYVLGR

-1088 DQVDASRRR
+1088 GQVDAPRRR
-1097 GMIFGQLAHAGI
+1097 AMLFGQLAHAGI

-1117 ADPTALAADLVAAA
+1117 ADPAALATDLVAAT
-1131 TLPAS
+1131 TLPIAS
-1136 YRAPFERELTALL
+1136 HRDPFERDLAALL
-1149 RRCRQSPLAALWR
+1149 HRCRQSSLAARWL
-1162 THAEART
+1162 TNADART
-1169 EVRFTLSLERGLVHG
+1169 EVRFTLSLDRGLVHG
-1184 VVDYMGRG
+1184 VVDYIGHR

-1204 GHRTN
+1204 GHRANTE
-1209 LDEAVQHYRLQLEIY
+1209 EAVQYYRLQLEIY
-1224 ALCLQALYPDQG
+1224 ALCVQALHPGQD

-1243 FTDLDEAHLVN
+1243 FTDLDEVRLVR
-1254 FTPADLAAVRTRLDD
+1254 FTPADLAAVRNRLDD
-1269 LIAQLVA
+1269 LIAQLIA
-1276 NGDRSQSPSP
+1276 AKAEASGSMLAGML

>member
-71 IDRRLADA
+71 IARRLTDA
-79 LDDST
+79 LDQ
-84 ELAEV
+84 ELPE
-89 LPKSELAEVQDLPA
+89 

-136 IEADVD
+136 MEADVD
-142 PAFAVLEGV
+142 PAFAVLEGM

-161 RQTLETLSRVRDSD
+161 RQTLESLARARDSD

-196 LEHLLEKKHLARSW
+196 LEYLLEKKHLARLW

-216 QSPDQILSDWRG
+216 QSPDQILSDWRE
-228 MQQTVSAPACSALLA
+228 MQQTTSAPACRALL
-243 DPHFTDMLA
+243 DDTHFTGMLA

-257 EPLTDAKD
+257 EPLTDESD
-265 SAVKRL
+265 SAVERL
-271 DPLRDAMRRL
+271 NPLRDFMRRL
-281 SRTLP
+281 SQAP
-286 LDEALAILPRLAE
+286 PPDEAIEILPRLAE
-299 GLLTNGKPLSVSR
+299 GLLTNGNPLSGSR
-312 FGSKSNWDEVALAR
+312 LGRKSNWEEADLAR
-326 VRELVPALGRCLAPH
+326 IRELVPTLGRCLAPH
-341 ADLLSLELS
+341 ADLLSLELT

-365 IFLRADMRYES
+365 VFFRVDARYES

-381 SMLDMD
+381 SVLDMD
-387 DLLEKT
+387 DLLEKSQ
-393 HQLLAADAD
+393 QLIVADAG

-436 DGQMAGDKLFIVGDP
+436 DGQMSGDKLFIVGDP

-457 FRAADVTVFARVRAA
+457 FRAADVTVFARVRDA
-472 IAEANAAHQ
+472 IAEANAVHE
-481 RDSQPFCDDGEV
+481 RESRPFCDDGEV

-498 DERLGTLVMGENF
+498 TQRLGSLVMGENF

-517 VALVNALFPKF
+517 VAFVNALFPKF
-528 MQTVP
+528 MQEVP
-533 DEPFQVGYD
+533 DEPFQVSYD
-542 PLVGCRPTSVSEG
+542 PLVGCRSAAVSEG

-561 LPPDGN
+561 LPPDDN
-567 RDATEIALREAELVA
+567 RDSTEAARCEAQLVA
-582 RRLSHLLEGN
+582 RRLSHLLAGN
-592 DLQIADQDGL
+592 DLQVADQDGL
-602 RPPEPGD
+602 RPPEPKD
-609 IALLLRRRRNLPAY
+609 IALLLRRRRNLSAY

-635 VAGGQGFYQ
+635 VAGGRGFYQ

-674 YFGLSDNALYALTA
+674 YFGLSDNALYELTA
-688 PQGGRLAEHLADANQ
+688 PDGGWLAKNLGDASQ
-703 RQHLAPAD
+703 RQRLSPAD
-711 QEAATDAVARLQRWE
+711 QEAAEDAVARLQHWR

-750 LCYGER
+750 LHYGER

-776 PLVDFTARLD
+776 PLADFVVRLD
-786 LLTTEEEREGEALL
+786 LLTNEEQQEGEAVL

-828 RFNFQNSAPALIDAE
+828 RFNFQNSAAALIDAE
-843 KGLGLRVLDPEQ
+843 KGIGLRALDPEQ
-855 GYKRASSFTRTLIN
+855 DYKRTSSFVRTLIN

-900 LTDKHFAADLDA
+900 LTDKHLDADLDA
-912 AADCLGWICGSLA
+912 AADCLGWICGSLE
-925 LTEDDLARATK
+925 LTEADLARGSKA
-936 SVAGVPSALP
+936 VAGVPSPLP

-951 SAFPVSATADRRAEP
+951 NAFPIPETTDQRAEP
-966 TFRALGLSDSAKRD
+966 AFRALDSA
-980 AAVPPQS
+980 P
-987 QKPSENPLWDSMPS
+987 
-1001 FPRKRESSGRGLDTR
+1001 
-1016 DGTQSFQTASQPS
+1016 TQPVAL
-1029 QQSPDA
+1029 
-1035 ASAQAAEPTLDL
+1035 TLDL
-1047 LSPLDDSQDR
+1047 LSPVDDPQNR
-1057 PEFSASELVLF
+1057 PEFAASELVLF
-1068 AADPAAHHRQYALGL
+1068 AADPAAHQRQYALGL
-1083 PPWPL
+1083 PPWSL
-1088 DQVDASRRR
+1088 GQVDAPRRR
-1097 GMIFGQLAHAGI
+1097 GMLYGQLAHAGI
-1109 EALSNSPD
+1109 EALSNRPD
-1117 ADPTALAADLVAAA
+1117 ADPAALAADLIAAA
-1131 TLPAS
+1131 TLPVAS
-1136 YRAPFERELTALL
+1136 HRDPFERDLAALL
-1149 RRCRQSPLAALWR
+1149 HRCRQSSLAAHWL
-1162 THAEART
+1162 TNAEART
-1169 EVRFTLSLERGLVHG
+1169 EVRFTLSLDRGLVHG
-1184 VVDYMGRG
+1184 VVDYLGRG

-1204 GHRTN
+1204 GHRANTE
-1209 LDEAVQHYRLQLEIY
+1209 EAVQHYRLQLEIY

-1236 EYRATLY
+1236 EYRVMLY
-1243 FTDLDEAHLVN
+1243 FTDLDEVRPVS
-1254 FTPADLAAVRTRLDD
+1254 FTPADLAAVRIRLDD
-1269 LIAQLVA
+1269 LVAQLIA
-1276 NGDRSQSPSP
+1276 AKA

>member
-41 ELLRQHPEIGVRQ
+41 ELLRLHPEIGVRQ

-71 IDRRLADA
+71 IARRLSDA
-79 LDDST
+79 LD
-84 ELAEV
+84 
-89 LPKSELAEVQDLPA
+89 QDLPE

-111 IREDLPAARISTIHA
+111 IRADLPAARISTIHS

-151 DAAQLRQQAV
+151 DAAQLRSQAV
-161 RQTLETLSRVRDSD
+161 RQTLESLARARDSD
-175 PDKEALRRTLAE
+175 PDQEALRRTLAE

-196 LEHLLEKKHLARSW
+196 LEYLLEKKHLARLW

-216 QSPDQILSDWRG
+216 QSPDQILNDWRG
-228 MQQTVSAPACSALLA
+228 MQQTACAPACHALLA
-243 DPHFTDMLA
+243 DTHFTEMLA

-257 EPLTDAKD
+257 APLTDISD
-265 SAVKRL
+265 SAVERL
-271 DPLRDAMRRL
+271 APLRDSMLRL
-281 SRTLP
+281 SQTPP
-286 LDEALAILPRLAE
+286 LDEALEILPRLAE
-299 GLLTNGKPLSVSR
+299 GLLTNGRPLSGSR
-312 FGSKSNWDEVALAR
+312 LGKKSNWEDAALAR

-341 ADLLSLELS
+341 TDLLGLELS

-365 IFLRADMRYES
+365 VFLRADARCES

-381 SMLDMD
+381 GMLDMD
-387 DLLEKT
+387 DLLEKS
-393 HQLLAADAD
+393 HQLIAADAD

-436 DGQMAGDKLFIVGDP
+436 DGQMTGDKLFIVGDP

-457 FRAADVTVFARVRAA
+457 FRAADVTVFARVRDA

-481 RDSQPFCDDGEV
+481 RDSHPFCDDGEV

-498 DERLGTLVMGENF
+498 TERLGTLVMGENF

-517 VALVNALFPKF
+517 IAFVNALFPKF
-528 MQTVP
+528 MQAVP

-542 PLVGCRPTSVSEG
+542 PLVGCRPTSASAG

-561 LPPDGN
+561 LPPDDS
-567 RDATEIALREAELVA
+567 RDSTEAALREAELVA
-582 RRLSHLLEGN
+582 RRLSHLLAGN
-592 DLQIADQDGL
+592 DLQVADQEGL
-602 RPPEPGD
+602 RPPDPGD
-609 IALLLRRRRNLPAY
+609 IALLLRRRRNLFAY

-635 VAGGQGFYQ
+635 VAGGRGFYQ

-688 PQGGRLAEHLADANQ
+688 PQGGRLAKHLADADQ
-703 RQHLAPAD
+703 RQHLASAD
-711 QEAATDAVARLQRWE
+711 QEAAADAVARLQHWE
-726 ELRDRVPLV
+726 GLRDRVPLV

-768 DLAREFRG
+768 DLAREFHG
-776 PLVDFTARLD
+776 PLADFVVRLD
-786 LLTTEEEREGEALL
+786 LLTTEEEQEGEAVL
-800 DADALHILTVHAAK
+800 DADALHILTVHASK

-828 RFNFQNSAPALIDAE
+828 RFNLQTSTPALIDAE
-843 KGLGLRVLDPEQ
+843 KGLGLRTLDPEQ
-855 GYKRASSFTRTLIN
+855 GYKKTSTFIRSLIN
-869 RNASRRQRAE
+869 RNASRHQRAE

-912 AADCLGWICGSLA
+912 VADCLGWICGSLA
-925 LTEDDLARATK
+925 LTETDLARGTK
-936 SVAGVPSALP
+936 AVAGVPSPLP

-951 SAFPVSATADRRAEP
+951 SAFPAPATTAHTAEP
-966 TFRALGLSDSAKRD
+966 AFRAL
-980 AAVPPQS
+980 
-987 QKPSENPLWDSMPS
+987 
-1001 FPRKRESSGRGLDTR
+1001 DT
-1016 DGTQSFQTASQPS
+1016 AP
-1029 QQSPDA
+1029 
-1035 ASAQAAEPTLDL
+1035 AQASVPALDL
-1047 LSPLDDSQDR
+1047 LSPLDDTQDR
-1057 PEFSASELVLF
+1057 PEFAASELVLF
-1068 AADPAAHHRQYALGL
+1068 AADPAAHHRQYVLGL
-1083 PPWPL
+1083 PPWSL
-1088 DQVDASRRR
+1088 GQVDAPHRR
-1097 GMIFGQLAHAGI
+1097 GMLYGQLAHAGI

-1117 ADPTALAADLVAAA
+1117 ADPASLAADLVAAV
-1131 TLPAS
+1131 TLPVAS
-1136 YRAPFERELTALL
+1136 YRASFEHELAALL
-1149 RRCRQSPLAALWR
+1149 RRCRQSPLAARWL
-1162 THAEART
+1162 TNAEART
-1169 EVRFTLSLERGLVHG
+1169 EVRFTLSLDRGLVHG

-1204 GHRTN
+1204 GHRANTE
-1209 LDEAVQHYRLQLEIY
+1209 EAVQHYRLQLEIY
-1224 ALCLQALYPDQG
+1224 ALCLQALHPGQS

-1243 FTDLDEAHLVN
+1243 FTDFDETCLVR
-1254 FTPADLAAVRTRLDD
+1254 FTPADLAAARTHLDD
-1269 LIAQLVA
+1269 LVAQLIA
-1276 NGDRSQSPSP
+1276 TKA

>member
-1 MKRAVPLTPVQRMA
+1 MKRAIPLTPVQRMA

-71 IDRRLADA
+71 IARRLADA

-84 ELAEV
+84 ELVEV

-136 IEADVD
+136 IEADLD

-161 RQTLETLSRVRDSD
+161 RQTLASLARARDSD

-196 LEHLLEKKHLARSW
+196 LEHLLEKKHLARLW
-210 CRRYAE
+210 CHRYAE
-216 QSPDQILSDWRG
+216 QSPDQILSDWRE
-228 MQQTVSAPACSALLA
+228 MQQTTSAPACSALLA

-257 EPLTDAKD
+257 EPLTNAKD

-281 SRTLP
+281 SQTLP

-365 IFLRADMRYES
+365 LFLRADMRYES

-387 DLLEKT
+387 DLLEKS

-436 DGQMAGDKLFIVGDP
+436 DGQMSGDKLFIVGDP

-481 RDSQPFCDDGEV
+481 RDSRPFCDDGEI

-498 DERLGTLVMGENF
+498 DERLGSLVMGENF

-517 VALVNALFPKF
+517 VAFVNALFPKF
-528 MQTVP
+528 MQMVP

-561 LPPDGN
+561 LPPDVN

-592 DLQIADQDGL
+592 DLQVADQDGL
-602 RPPEPGD
+602 RPPELGD

-659 NPGDGI
+659 NPGDSI

-688 PQGGRLAEHLADANQ
+688 PDGSRLAKNLADADQ
-703 RQHLAPAD
+703 RQCLAPAD
-711 QEAATDAVARLQRWE
+711 QEAATDAIARLEHWR

-756 GEQAVA
+756 GDQAVA

-776 PLVDFTARLD
+776 PLADFAARLD
-786 LLTTEEEREGEALL
+786 LLTTEEEREGEAVL

-843 KGLGLRVLDPEQ
+843 KGIGLRVLDPEQ
-855 GYKRASSFTRTLIN
+855 DYKRTSSFTRTLN

-900 LTDKHFAADLDA
+900 LTDKHFATDLDA

-925 LTEDDLARATK
+925 MTEDDLARGTK
-936 SVAGVPSALP
+936 SVAGVPSPLP

-951 SAFPVSATADRRAEP
+951 SAFPVPATTDQAEP
-966 TFRALGLSDSAKRD
+966 AFRAL
-980 AAVPPQS
+980 
-987 QKPSENPLWDSMPS
+987 
-1001 FPRKRESSGRGLDTR
+1001 DT
-1016 DGTQSFQTASQPS
+1016 TPV
-1029 QQSPDA
+1029 
-1035 ASAQAAEPTLDL
+1035 QAADPTLDL
-1047 LSPLDDSQDR
+1047 FSPLDGPQDR
-1057 PEFSASELVLF
+1057 PEFAASELVLF
-1068 AADPAAHHRQYALGL
+1068 AADPAAHHRQYVLGL
-1083 PPWPL
+1083 PAWPL
-1088 DQVDASRRR
+1088 GQVDASRRR
-1097 GMIFGQLAHAGI
+1097 AMLFGQFAHAGI
-1109 EALSNSPD
+1109 EALCNNPD
-1117 ADPTALAADLVAAA
+1117 ADPAALAADLAAAA
-1131 TLPAS
+1131 TLPVAS
-1136 YRAPFERELTALL
+1136 YRASFERELAALL
-1149 RRCRQSPLAALWR
+1149 HRCRQSPLAEHWR
-1162 THAEART
+1162 THTEART

-1184 VVDYMGRG
+1184 VVDYLGRG

-1204 GHRTN
+1204 GHRAN
-1209 LDEAVQHYRLQLEIY
+1209 AEQAVQHYRLQLEIY
-1224 ALCLQALYPDQG
+1224 ALCLQALHPNQG
-1236 EYRATLY
+1236 EYRAMLY
-1243 FTDLDEAHLVN
+1243 FTDLDEVRLVR
-1254 FTPADLAAVRTRLDD
+1254 FAPAALAAARTRLDD
-1269 LIAQLVA
+1269 LIAQLVE
-1276 NGDRSQSPSP
+1276 NRGCD

>member
-1 MKRAVPLTPVQRMA
+1 MKRAIPLTPVQRMA

-71 IDRRLADA
+71 IARRLSDA
-79 LDDST
+79 LDQ
-84 ELAEV
+84 ELPE
-89 LPKSELAEVQDLPA
+89 

-151 DAAQLRQQAV
+151 DAAQLRHQAV
-161 RQTLETLSRVRDSD
+161 RQTLESLSRARDPD

-196 LEHLLEKKHLARSW
+196 LEHLLEKKHHARSW

-228 MQQTVSAPACSALLA
+228 MQQTACAPACRALLD
-243 DPHFTDMLA
+243 DPHFTAMLA

-257 EPLTDAKD
+257 SPLTDERD
-265 SAVKRL
+265 SAVERL
-271 DPLRDAMRRL
+271 NPLRDFMRRL
-281 SRTLP
+281 SGSAELTVEASSKSEPSEAQTPP
-286 LDEALAILPRLAE
+286 LDAALAILPRLAE
-299 GLLTNGKPLSVSR
+299 GLLTNGKPLSGSR
-312 FGSKSNWDEVALAR
+312 LGKKSNWEEATLAR
-326 VRELVPALGRCLAPH
+326 VRELVPAVGRCLAPH

-365 IFLRADMRYES
+365 VFFRVDARYES

-393 HQLLAADAD
+393 HQLIATDAD

-421 TDPLQWEI
+421 TDPLQWKI

-457 FRAADVTVFARVRAA
+457 FRAADVTVFARVRDA
-472 IAEANAAHQ
+472 IAEANAAHE
-481 RDSQPFCDDGEV
+481 RASRPFCDNGEI

-498 DERLGTLVMGENF
+498 TQRLGSLVMGENF

-517 VALVNALFPKF
+517 VAFVNALFPKF
-528 MQTVP
+528 MQAVP

-542 PLVGCRPTSVSEG
+542 PLIGCRSADVSEG

-561 LPPDGN
+561 LPPDDS
-567 RDATEIALREAELVA
+567 RDSTEAARCEAQLVA
-582 RRLSHLLEGN
+582 RRLSHLLAGN
-592 DLQIADQDGL
+592 DLQVADQDGL
-602 RPPEPGD
+602 RPPAPGD
-609 IALLLRRRRNLPAY
+609 IALLLRRRRNLSAY

-635 VAGGQGFYQ
+635 VAGGRGFYQ

-688 PQGGRLAEHLADANQ
+688 PQGGRLAKNLADANQ
-703 RQHLAPAD
+703 RQRLAPAD

-762 NVHKLL
+762 NMHKLL

-776 PLVDFTARLD
+776 PLADFAVRLD
-786 LLTTEEEREGEALL
+786 LLTNEEQQEGEALL

-828 RFNFQNSAPALIDAE
+828 RFNFQNSDPALIDAE

-855 GYKRASSFTRTLIN
+855 DYKRTSSFIRTLIN

-889 RARDHLLLGGA
+889 RARDHLLLCGA
-900 LTDKHFAADLDA
+900 LTDKHFATDLRLSSGRSLDA

-925 LTEDDLARATK
+925 LTEDDLARGSKA
-936 SVAGVPSALP
+936 VAGTPSPLP

-951 SAFPVSATADRRAEP
+951 SAFSVPATTDHQAEP
-966 TFRALGLSDSAKRD
+966 AFHALRLSDSTELAEVSGRSLD
-980 AAVPPQS
+980 AAP
-987 QKPSENPLWDSMPS
+987 
-1001 FPRKRESSGRGLDTR
+1001 
-1016 DGTQSFQTASQPS
+1016 
-1029 QQSPDA
+1029 
-1035 ASAQAAEPTLDL
+1035 AQVTDPTLDL
-1047 LSPLDDSQDR
+1047 LSPLDDPQDR
-1057 PEFSASELVLF
+1057 PEFAASELVLF
-1068 AADPAAHHRQYALGL
+1068 AADPAAHHRQYVLGL

-1088 DQVDASRRR
+1088 GQVDVSRRR
-1097 GMIFGQLAHAGI
+1097 AMLFGQLAHAGI

-1117 ADPTALAADLVAAA
+1117 ADPAALAADLVAAA
-1131 TLPAS
+1131 TLPVAS
-1136 YRAPFERELTALL
+1136 YRDPFERELADLL
-1149 RRCRQSPLAALWR
+1149 IRCRQSPITEHWLA
-1162 THAEART
+1162 HAEART

-1184 VVDYMGRG
+1184 VVDYIGRG

-1204 GHRTN
+1204 GHRARP
-1209 LDEAVQHYRLQLEIY
+1209 DEAVQHYRLQLEIY
-1224 ALCLQALYPDQG
+1224 ALCVQALHPDQS

-1243 FTDLDEAHLVN
+1243 FTDLDEERLVR
-1254 FTPADLAAVRTRLDD
+1254 FTSADLAAARTRLNDLVAQ
-1269 LIAQLVA
+1269 LIAAKNSMLT
-1276 NGDRSQSPSP
+1276 GRP

>member
-1 MKRAVPLTPVQRMA
+1 MKRTVPLTPVQRMA
-15 LDSQRNIAV
+15 LDTQRNIAV

-41 ELLRQHPEIGVRQ
+41 ELLRQHPAIGVRQ

-71 IDRRLADA
+71 IAQRLTDA
-79 LDDST
+79 LD
-84 ELAEV
+84 
-89 LPKSELAEVQDLPA
+89 QDLPE

-142 PAFAVLEGV
+142 PAFAVLEGM

-161 RQTLETLSRVRDSD
+161 RQTLESLARTRDAD

-196 LEHLLEKKHLARSW
+196 LEYLIEKKHLARTW

-216 QSPDQILSDWRG
+216 QSPDQILSDWRE
-228 MQQTVSAPACSALLA
+228 MQQTASAPACRALL
-243 DPHFTDMLA
+243 DDTHFIDMLA

-257 EPLTDAKD
+257 SPLTDESD
-265 SAVKRL
+265 SAVERL
-271 DPLRDAMRRL
+271 NPLRDSMRRL
-281 SRTLP
+281 SQTPP
-286 LDEALAILPRLAE
+286 LDEALEILPRLAE
-299 GLLTNGKPLSVSR
+299 GLLTNGKPLSGSR
-312 FGSKSNWDEVALAR
+312 LGKKSNWEEADLAR

-341 ADLLSLELS
+341 ADLLSLELT

-365 IFLRADMRYES
+365 VFFRVDARYEN

-393 HQLLAADAD
+393 HQLIDGDAD

-421 TDPLQWEI
+421 TDPLQWKI

-457 FRAADVTVFARVRAA
+457 FRAADVTVFARVRDA
-472 IAEANAAHQ
+472 IAEANAAHE
-481 RDSQPFCDDGEV
+481 RESRPFCDDGEV
-493 LDASP
+493 LDASSTQ
-498 DERLGTLVMGENF
+498 RLGSLVMGENF

-517 VALVNALFPKF
+517 VAFVNALFPKF
-528 MQTVP
+528 MQAVP

-542 PLVGCRPTSVSEG
+542 PLVGCRPTNVSEG

-561 LPPDGN
+561 LPPDVN
-567 RDATEIALREAELVA
+567 RNATEIALREAELVA
-582 RRLSHLLEGN
+582 RRLSHLLAGN
-592 DLQIADQDGL
+592 DLQVADQDGL
-602 RPPEPGD
+602 RPPEPKD
-609 IALLLRRRRNLPAY
+609 IALLLRRRRNLSAY

-635 VAGGQGFYQ
+635 VAGGRGFYQ

-659 NPGDGI
+659 NSGDGI

-688 PQGGRLAEHLADANQ
+688 PQGGRLAKNLADADQ
-703 RQHLAPAD
+703 RQRLVPAD
-711 QEAATDAVARLQRWE
+711 QEAAEDAVARLQYWS

-762 NVHKLL
+762 NVYKLL

-776 PLVDFTARLD
+776 PLADFVVRLD
-786 LLTTEEEREGEALL
+786 LLTNEEEQEGEAIL
-800 DADALHILTVHAAK
+800 DADALHILTIHAAK

-828 RFNFQNSAPALIDAE
+828 RFNFQNSDPALIDAE
-843 KGLGLRVLDPEQ
+843 KGIGLRALDPEQ
-855 GYKRASSFTRTLIN
+855 DYKKISSFVRTLIN

-912 AADCLGWICGSLA
+912 AADCLGWICGSLE
-925 LTEDDLARATK
+925 LTEDDLARGTK
-936 SVAGVPSALP
+936 TIAGVPSPLP

-951 SAFPVSATADRRAEP
+951 NAFPVPETTAYQIEPAFRTLDIAPTQPAEP
-966 TFRALGLSDSAKRD
+966 A
-980 AAVPPQS
+980 
-987 QKPSENPLWDSMPS
+987 
-1001 FPRKRESSGRGLDTR
+1001 
-1016 DGTQSFQTASQPS
+1016 
-1029 QQSPDA
+1029 
-1035 ASAQAAEPTLDL
+1035 LDL
-1047 LSPLDDSQDR
+1047 LSSLDDPQDR
-1057 PEFSASELVLF
+1057 PEFAASELVLF

-1088 DQVDASRRR
+1088 GQVDAPRRSS
-1097 GMIFGQLAHAGI
+1097 MLFGQLAHAGI

-1117 ADPTALAADLVAAA
+1117 ADPAALAADLVAAA
-1131 TLPAS
+1131 SLPLAS
-1136 YRAPFERELTALL
+1136 YRDPFERELAALL
-1149 RRCRQSPLAALWR
+1149 HRCRQSPLAARWL
-1162 THAEART
+1162 TNAEART
-1169 EVRFTLSLERGLVHG
+1169 EVRFTLSLDLGLVHG
-1184 VVDYMGRG
+1184 VVDYIERG

-1204 GHRTN
+1204 GHRANTE
-1209 LDEAVQHYRLQLEIY
+1209 EAVQYYRLQLEIY
-1224 ALCLQALYPDQG
+1224 SLCLQALHPGQD

-1243 FTDLDEAHLVN
+1243 FTDLDEERLVR
-1254 FTPADLAAVRTRLDD
+1254 FTPAGLAAARNRLDD
-1269 LIAQLVA
+1269 LIAQLIA
-1276 NGDRSQSPSP
+1276 AKA

>member
-71 IDRRLADA
+71 IARRLADA
-79 LDDST
+79 LD
-84 ELAEV
+84 
-89 LPKSELAEVQDLPA
+89 QDLSE

-126 FCAALLREYP
+126 FCAALLREHP
-136 IEADVD
+136 IEADID
-142 PAFAVLEGV
+142 PAFAVLEEV
-151 DAAQLRQQAV
+151 DAAQLRHQAV
-161 RQTLETLSRVRDSD
+161 RQTLESLARAGDSD

-187 WPRRYLEQV
+187 WPRRYLEQI
-196 LEHLLEKKHLARSW
+196 LEYLLAQKHLARSW

-216 QSPDQILSDWRG
+216 QLPDQILSDWRK
-228 MQQTVSAPACSALLA
+228 MQQTAGAPACRALLA
-243 DPHFTDMLA
+243 DAHFTEMLA

-257 EPLTDAKD
+257 APRTNASD
-265 SAVKRL
+265 SAGERL
-271 DPLRDAMRRL
+271 APLRDAMRRL
-281 SRTLP
+281 SQTPR
-286 LDEALAILPRLAE
+286 LDEALAILPRLAK
-299 GLLTNGKPLSVSR
+299 GLLTNGKPLSGR
-312 FGSKSNWDEVALAR
+312 RLGKKSNWEEAALAR

-341 ADLLSLELS
+341 ADLLGLELG

-358 VLPALSR
+358 VLSALSR
-365 IFLRADMRYES
+365 VFLRADARCES

-387 DLLEKT
+387 DLLEKS
-393 HQLLAADAD
+393 HQLIAGDAD
-402 IRHRLAQHYR
+402 LRHRLAQHYR

-421 TDPLQWEI
+421 TDPLQWKI

-436 DGQMAGDKLFIVGDP
+436 DGALAGDKLFIVGDP

-457 FRAADVTVFARVRAA
+457 FRAADVTVFARVRDA
-472 IAEANAAHQ
+472 IAEANAAHE
-481 RDSQPFCDDGEV
+481 RESRPFCDDGEV

-517 VALVNALFPKF
+517 IAFVNALFAKF
-528 MQTVP
+528 MQAVP

-542 PLVGCRPTSVSEG
+542 PLVGCRPTSAGAG

-561 LPPDGN
+561 LPPDDS
-567 RDATEIALREAELVA
+567 RDATEAALGEAELVA
-582 RRLSHLLEGN
+582 RRLSHLLAGS
-592 DLQIADQDGL
+592 DLQVADEGGS
-602 RPPEPGD
+602 RPPVPGD
-609 IALLLRRRRNLPAY
+609 IALLLRRRRNLFAY

-635 VAGGQGFYQ
+635 VAAGRGFYQ

-674 YFGLSDNALYALTA
+674 YFGLSDNALYALSA
-688 PQGGRLAEHLADANQ
+688 PHGGWLAEHLGDASWLQ
-703 RQHLAPAD
+703 RLAPAD
-711 QEAATDAVARLQRWE
+711 QEAAADADARLQRWG

-735 ELLHTILEDTGAWGF
+735 ELVHAILEDTGAWGF

-762 NVHKLL
+762 NVRKLL

-776 PLVDFTARLD
+776 PLSDFAARLD
-786 LLTTEEEREGEALL
+786 LLTSEEQQEGEARL

-828 RFNFQNSAPALIDAE
+828 RFNLQNSAPALIEAE
-843 KGLGLRVLDPEQ
+843 KGIGLRVLNPEQ
-855 GYKRASSFTRTLIN
+855 DYKRASSFIRTLIN

-889 RARDHLLLGGA
+889 RARDHLLLGGT

-925 LTEDDLARATK
+925 LTEADLARGSKA
-936 SVAGVPSALP
+936 VAGVPSPLP
-946 IHTDP
+946 IYTDP
-951 SAFPVSATADRRAEP
+951 SAFPAPAGTAGRAEP
-966 TFRALGLSDSAKRD
+966 
-980 AAVPPQS
+980 
-987 QKPSENPLWDSMPS
+987 
-1001 FPRKRESSGRGLDTR
+1001 
-1016 DGTQSFQTASQPS
+1016 
-1029 QQSPDA
+1029 
-1035 ASAQAAEPTLDL
+1035 AQAPVPALDL

-1057 PEFSASELVLF
+1057 PEFAASELVLF

-1083 PPWPL
+1083 PAWPL
-1088 DQVDASRRR
+1088 GQVDAPRRR
-1097 GMIFGQLAHAGI
+1097 GLLFGQLAHAGL

-1117 ADPTALAADLVAAA
+1117 ADPTALAADLIAAA
-1131 TLPAS
+1131 TLPVAS
-1136 YRAPFERELTALL
+1136 YCASFERELAALL

-1169 EVRFTLSLERGLVHG
+1169 EVRFTLSLDRGLVHG

-1204 GHRTN
+1204 GHRAHTK
-1209 LDEAVQHYRLQLEIY
+1209 EAVQHYRLQLEMY
-1224 ALCLQALYPDQG
+1224 ALCLQALHPGQG

-1243 FTDLDEAHLVN
+1243 FADLDEAHLTR
-1254 FTPADLAAVRTRLDD
+1254 FTPVELAAARTRLDD
-1269 LIAQLVA
+1269 LVAQLIA
-1276 NGDRSQSPSP
+1276 AKA

>member
-1 MKRAVPLTPVQRMA
+1 MKRAIPLTPIQRMA

-71 IDRRLADA
+71 IARRLSAA
-79 LDDST
+79 
-84 ELAEV
+84 LAEE
-89 LPKSELAEVQDLPA
+89 LPE

-111 IREDLPAARISTIHA
+111 IREDLPGARISTIHA

-142 PAFAVLEGV
+142 PAFAVLEGI
-151 DAAQLRQQAV
+151 DTALLRHQAV
-161 RQTLETLSRVRDSD
+161 RQTLESLARTRDSD

-196 LEHLLEKKHLARSW
+196 LEYLLEKKYHARTW

-216 QSPDQILSDWRG
+216 QSPDQILSDWREL
-228 MQQTVSAPACSALLA
+228 QQTTSAPACRALL
-243 DPHFTDMLA
+243 DDTHFADMLA

-257 EPLTDAKD
+257 EPLTDEND
-265 SAVKRL
+265 SAVERL
-271 DPLRDAMRRL
+271 NPLRDFMRRL
-281 SRTLP
+281 SQAP
-286 LDEALAILPRLAE
+286 PFEEAIEILPRLAE
-299 GLLTNGKPLSVSR
+299 GLLTNGKPLSGSR
-312 FGSKSNWDEVALAR
+312 LGKKSNWEEADLER
-326 VRELVPALGRCLAPH
+326 IRELVPALGRCLVPH

-365 IFLRADMRYES
+365 VFFRVDARYES

-387 DLLEKT
+387 DLLEKS
-393 HQLLAADAD
+393 HQLIAADAD

-429 IRSLASP
+429 IRSLTSP

-457 FRAADVTVFARVRAA
+457 FRAADVTVFARVRDA
-472 IAEANAAHQ
+472 IAEANAAHE
-481 RDSQPFCDDGEV
+481 RESRPFCDDGEV
-493 LDASP
+493 LDASHT
-498 DERLGTLVMGENF
+498 ERLGSLVMGENF

-517 VALVNALFPKF
+517 VAFVNALFPPF
-528 MQTVP
+528 MQEVP
-533 DEPFQVGYD
+533 DQPFQVGYD
-542 PLVGCRPTSVSEG
+542 PLVGCRSTSAGDG

-561 LPPDGN
+561 LPPDPD
-567 RDATEIALREAELVA
+567 RDSTDAARREAELVA
-582 RRLSHLLEGN
+582 RRLSHLLAGN
-592 DLQIADQDGL
+592 DLKVADRDGS
-602 RPPEPGD
+602 RPPEPRD
-609 IALLLRRRRNLPAY
+609 IALLLRRRRNLSAY

-635 VAGGQGFYQ
+635 VAGGRGFYQ

-674 YFGLSDNALYALTA
+674 YFGLSDNALYELTA
-688 PQGGRLAEHLADANQ
+688 PDGGWLAKHLGDASQ
-703 RQHLAPAD
+703 RQQLAAAD
-711 QEAATDAVARLQRWE
+711 QEAAEDAVARLQHWG
-726 ELRDRVPLV
+726 ELRDRVSLV

-762 NVHKLL
+762 NVHKFL

-776 PLVDFTARLD
+776 PLADFVVRLD
-786 LLTTEEEREGEALL
+786 LLTTEEEQEGEAVLN
-800 DADALHILTVHAAK
+800 ADALHILTVHAAK

-828 RFNFQNSAPALIDAE
+828 RFNFQNSTPALIDAE
-843 KGLGLRVLDPEQ
+843 KGIGLRALDPEQ
-855 GYKRASSFTRTLIN
+855 DYKRISSFVRILIN
-869 RNASRRQRAE
+869 RNSSRRQRAE

-889 RARDHLLLGGA
+889 RACDHLLLGGA

-912 AADCLGWICGSLA
+912 AADCLGWICGSLG
-925 LTEDDLARATK
+925 LTEADLARGSK
-936 SVAGVPSALP
+936 EVAGVPSPLP
-946 IHTDP
+946 IYTDA
-951 SAFPVSATADRRAEP
+951 STFPVSATTDPRAEP
-966 TFRALGLSDSAKRD
+966 AFHYLD
-980 AAVPPQS
+980 AAP
-987 QKPSENPLWDSMPS
+987 
-1001 FPRKRESSGRGLDTR
+1001 
-1016 DGTQSFQTASQPS
+1016 TQP
-1029 QQSPDA
+1029 
-1035 ASAQAAEPTLDL
+1035 AEPALAL

-1057 PEFSASELVLF
+1057 PEFAASELVLF

-1088 DQVDASRRR
+1088 GQVDAPRRR
-1097 GMIFGQLAHAGI
+1097 GMLFGQLAHAGI
-1109 EALSNSPD
+1109 EALSNNPD
-1117 ADPTALAADLVAAA
+1117 ADPVALAADLVAAA
-1131 TLPAS
+1131 TLPIAS
-1136 YRAPFERELTALL
+1136 HRDPFERDLAALL
-1149 RRCRQSPLAALWR
+1149 HRCRQSSLAARWL
-1162 THAEART
+1162 TNAEGRT

-1184 VVDYMGRG
+1184 VVDYIGRG

-1204 GHRTN
+1204 GHRANTE
-1209 LDEAVQHYRLQLEIY
+1209 EAVQYYRLQLEIY
-1224 ALCLQALYPDQG
+1224 ALCLQALHPGQS

-1243 FTDLDEAHLVN
+1243 FTDLDEASPVS
-1254 FTPADLAAVRTRLDD
+1254 FTSADLAAARTRLDD
-1269 LIAQLVA
+1269 LVAHLIAAKAEASESTLT
-1276 NGDRSQSPSP
+1276 GTL

>member
-71 IDRRLADA
+71 IARRLADA
-79 LDDST
+79 LAE
-84 ELAEV
+84 EL
-89 LPKSELAEVQDLPA
+89 PEL
-103 PERQRLRQ
+103 ERQRLRQ

-136 IEADVD
+136 MEADVD
-142 PAFAVLEGV
+142 PAFAVLEGL

-161 RQTLETLSRVRDSD
+161 RQTLESLARTRDSD

-196 LEHLLEKKHLARSW
+196 LEYLLEKKHHARMW

-216 QSPDQILSDWRG
+216 QSPDQILSDWRE
-228 MQQTVSAPACSALLA
+228 MQQTTSAPACRALL
-243 DPHFTDMLA
+243 DDIQFTDMLA

-257 EPLTDAKD
+257 EPLTDESD
-265 SAVKRL
+265 SAVERL
-271 DPLRDAMRRL
+271 NPLRDFMRRL
-281 SRTLP
+281 SQAPP
-286 LDEALAILPRLAE
+286 LDEAIATLPRLAE
-299 GLLTNGKPLSVSR
+299 GLLTNGNPLSGSR
-312 FGSKSNWDEVALAR
+312 LGKKSNWEEADLAR
-326 VRELVPALGRCLAPH
+326 IRELVPALGRCLAPH

-365 IFLRADMRYES
+365 VFLRADARYEN

-393 HQLLAADAD
+393 HLLIAADAD
-402 IRHRLAQHYR
+402 IRRRLAQHYR

-429 IRSLASP
+429 IRSLASL

-457 FRAADVTVFARVRAA
+457 FRAADVTVFARVRDA
-472 IAEANAAHQ
+472 IAEANAAHE
-481 RDSQPFCDDGEV
+481 RESRPFCDDGEI

-498 DERLGTLVMGENF
+498 TQRLGSLVMGENF

-517 VALVNALFPKF
+517 VAFVNALFPKF
-528 MQTVP
+528 MQEIP

-542 PLVGCRPTSVSEG
+542 PLVGCRSADVSEG

-561 LPPDGN
+561 LPPGDS
-567 RDATEIALREAELVA
+567 RDSTEAARCEAKLVA
-582 RRLSHLLEGN
+582 RRLSHLLAGN
-592 DLQIADQDGL
+592 DLQVADQDGL
-602 RPPEPGD
+602 RPPVPGD
-609 IALLLRRRRNLPAY
+609 IALLLRRRRNLSAY

-635 VAGGQGFYQ
+635 VAGGRGFYQ

-688 PQGGRLAEHLADANQ
+688 PQGGRLAKNLADADQ
-703 RQHLAPAD
+703 RQRLAPAD
-711 QEAATDAVARLQRWE
+711 QEAAEDAVARLQHWGA
-726 ELRDRVPLV
+726 LRDRVPLV

-776 PLVDFTARLD
+776 PLADFVVRLD
-786 LLTTEEEREGEALL
+786 LLTNEEQQEGEAVL
-800 DADALHILTVHAAK
+800 DVDALHILTVHAAK

-828 RFNFQNSAPALIDAE
+828 RFNFQNSTPALIDAE
-843 KGLGLRVLDPEQ
+843 KGIGLRALDPEQ
-855 GYKRASSFTRTLIN
+855 DYKRTSSFVRTLIN

-889 RARDHLLLGGA
+889 RARDHLLLGGT
-900 LTDKHFAADLDA
+900 LTDKHFTTDLDA
-912 AADCLGWICGSLA
+912 AADCLGWICGSLE
-925 LTEDDLARATK
+925 LTEADLARGSKA
-936 SVAGVPSALP
+936 VVGVPSPLP

-951 SAFPVSATADRRAEP
+951 NAFPVPETTAHQAEP
-966 TFRALGLSDSAKRD
+966 AFHSLD
-980 AAVPPQS
+980 AAP
-987 QKPSENPLWDSMPS
+987 
-1001 FPRKRESSGRGLDTR
+1001 
-1016 DGTQSFQTASQPS
+1016 TQTT
-1029 QQSPDA
+1029 
-1035 ASAQAAEPTLDL
+1035 EPALDL
-1047 LSPLDDSQDR
+1047 LSPLDDPQGR
-1057 PEFSASELVLF
+1057 PEFAASELVLF
-1068 AADPAAHHRQYALGL
+1068 ATDPAAHHRQYTLGL

-1088 DQVDASRRR
+1088 GQVDAPRRR
-1097 GMIFGQLAHAGI
+1097 AMLFGQLAHAGI

-1117 ADPTALAADLVAAA
+1117 ADPVALAADLITAT
-1131 TLPAS
+1131 TLPVAS
-1136 YRAPFERELTALL
+1136 YRDPFERELTDLL
-1149 RRCRQSPLAALWR
+1149 HRCRQSPLAAHWF
-1162 THAEART
+1162 TNAEART
-1169 EVRFTLSLERGLVHG
+1169 EVRFTFSLECGLVHG
-1184 VVDYMGRG
+1184 VVDYIGRG

-1204 GHRTN
+1204 GHRANT
-1209 LDEAVQHYRLQLEIY
+1209 EKAVQYYRLQLEIY
-1224 ALCLQALYPDQG
+1224 ALCVQALHPDQG

-1243 FTDLDEAHLVN
+1243 FTDLDEARLVC
-1254 FTPADLAAVRTRLDD
+1254 FTPADLAAARTRLDD
-1269 LIAQLVA
+1269 LIAQLIA
-1276 NGDRSQSPSP
+1276 AKA

>member
-71 IDRRLADA
+71 IARRLADA
-79 LDDST
+79 LDQ
-84 ELAEV
+84 ELPE
-89 LPKSELAEVQDLPA
+89 

-126 FCAALLREYP
+126 FCASLLREYP
-136 IEADVD
+136 MEADVD
-142 PAFAVLEGV
+142 PAFAVLEGL
-151 DAAQLRQQAV
+151 DAAQLRHQAV
-161 RQTLETLSRVRDSD
+161 RQTLESLARARDSD

-187 WPRRYLEQV
+187 WPRHYLEQV
-196 LEHLLEKKHLARSW
+196 LEYLLEKKHHARSW
-210 CRRYAE
+210 CHHYAE
-216 QSPDQILSDWRG
+216 QSPDQILSDWRE
-228 MQQTVSAPACSALLA
+228 MQQTASAPACCHALL
-243 DPHFTDMLA
+243 DDTHFTDMLA

-257 EPLTDAKD
+257 SPLTDESD
-265 SAVKRL
+265 SAVERL
-271 DPLRDAMRRL
+271 NPLRDSMRRL
-281 SRTLP
+281 SQTPP
-286 LDEALAILPRLAE
+286 LDEALEILPRLAE
-299 GLLTNGKPLSVSR
+299 GLLTNGKPLSGSR
-312 FGSKSNWDEVALAR
+312 LGKKSNWEEATLSR

-341 ADLLSLELS
+341 ADLLSLELT

-365 IFLRADMRYES
+365 VFFRVDARYEN

-393 HQLLAADAD
+393 HQLIAADAD

-429 IRSLASP
+429 IRSLTSP

-457 FRAADVTVFARVRAA
+457 FRAADVTVFARVRDA
-472 IAEANAAHQ
+472 IAEANAAHE
-481 RDSQPFCDDGEV
+481 RESRPFCDDGEV

-498 DERLGTLVMGENF
+498 TQRLGSLVMGENF

-517 VALVNALFPKF
+517 VAFVNALFPKF
-528 MQTVP
+528 MQEIP

-542 PLVGCRPTSVSEG
+542 PLVGCRPTSAGEG

-561 LPPDGN
+561 LPPDVN
-567 RDATEIALREAELVA
+567 RDATEIARREAELVA

-592 DLQIADQDGL
+592 DLQVADQDGL
-602 RPPEPGD
+602 RPPEPKD
-609 IALLLRRRRNLPAY
+609 IALLLRRRRNLSAY

-635 VAGGQGFYQ
+635 VAGGRGFYQ

-688 PQGGRLAEHLADANQ
+688 PQGGRLAKHLDDASQ
-703 RQHLAPAD
+703 RQKLAPAD
-711 QEAATDAVARLQRWE
+711 QEAAEDAVTRLQCWE
-726 ELRDRVPLV
+726 GLRDRVPLV
-735 ELLHTILEDTGAWGF
+735 ELLHTILENTGAWGF

-756 GEQAVA
+756 GDQAVA

-776 PLVDFTARLD
+776 PLADFVVRLD
-786 LLTTEEEREGEALL
+786 LLTNEEQQEGEAVL

-855 GYKRASSFTRTLIN
+855 DYKRTSSFIRTLIN

-912 AADCLGWICGSLA
+912 AADCLGWICGSLD
-925 LTEDDLARATK
+925 LTEDDLARGTK
-936 SVAGVPSALP
+936 AVAGVPSPLT

-951 SAFPVSATADRRAEP
+951 NAFPAPASTDHRAEP
-966 TFRALGLSDSAKRD
+966 TFRAL
-980 AAVPPQS
+980 AAAPIQV
-987 QKPSENPLWDSMPS
+987 
-1001 FPRKRESSGRGLDTR
+1001 
-1016 DGTQSFQTASQPS
+1016 
-1029 QQSPDA
+1029 
-1035 ASAQAAEPTLDL
+1035 AEPMLDL
-1047 LSPLDDSQDR
+1047 LSPLDDPQNR
-1057 PEFSASELVLF
+1057 PEFAASELVLF

-1088 DQVDASRRR
+1088 GQVDAPRRR
-1097 GMIFGQLAHAGI
+1097 GMLFGQLAHAGI
-1109 EALSNSPD
+1109 EALSNNPD
-1117 ADPTALAADLVAAA
+1117 ADPAALAADLVTAAS
-1131 TLPAS
+1131 LPVAS
-1136 YRAPFERELTALL
+1136 HRDPFERELTDLL
-1149 RRCRQSPLAALWR
+1149 HRCRQSPLAARWL
-1162 THAEART
+1162 THAEAHT

-1184 VVDYMGRG
+1184 VVDYIGRG

-1204 GHRTN
+1204 GHRANTE
-1209 LDEAVQHYRLQLEIY
+1209 EAVQYYRLQLEIY
-1224 ALCLQALYPDQG
+1224 ALCLQGLHPGQD

-1243 FTDLDEAHLVN
+1243 FTDLDEARPVS
-1254 FTPADLAAVRTRLDD
+1254 FTPADLAAARTRLDD
-1269 LIAQLVA
+1269 LVAQLIA
-1276 NGDRSQSPSP
+1276 AKA

>member
-1 MKRAVPLTPVQRMA
+1 MA

-71 IDRRLADA
+71 IARRLTDA
-79 LDDST
+79 LD
-84 ELAEV
+84 
-89 LPKSELAEVQDLPA
+89 QDLPE

-142 PAFAVLEGV
+142 PAFAVLEGM
-151 DAAQLRQQAV
+151 DAAQLRHQAV
-161 RQTLETLSRVRDSD
+161 RQTLESLARTSDSD

-196 LEHLLEKKHLARSW
+196 LEYLLEKKHIARIW
-210 CRRYAE
+210 CHHYAE
-216 QSPDQILSDWRG
+216 QSPDQILSNWRE
-228 MQQTVSAPACSALLA
+228 MQQATSAPACCALL
-243 DPHFTDMLA
+243 DDTHFTDMLA

-257 EPLTDAKD
+257 SPLTDASD
-265 SAVKRL
+265 SAVERL
-271 DPLRDAMRRL
+271 NPLRDFMRRL
-281 SRTLP
+281 SQAP
-286 LDEALAILPRLAE
+286 SLDEAIEILPRLAE
-299 GLLTNGKPLSVSR
+299 GLLTNGKPLSGSR
-312 FGSKSNWDEVALAR
+312 LGKKSNWEEAALSR
-326 VRELVPALGRCLAPH
+326 VRELVPALGRCLSPH

-350 AADERAAA
+350 AADERAAE
-358 VLPALSR
+358 VLPVLSR
-365 IFLRADMRYES
+365 VFLRADARYES

-387 DLLEKT
+387 DLLEKSQ
-393 HQLLAADAD
+393 QLIAADAD

-421 TDPLQWEI
+421 TDPLQWKI
-429 IRSLASP
+429 IRALASP

-457 FRAADVTVFARVRAA
+457 FRAADVTVFARVRDA
-472 IAEANAAHQ
+472 IAEANAAHE
-481 RDSQPFCDDGEV
+481 RESRPFCDDGEF

-498 DERLGTLVMGENF
+498 TQRLGSLVMGENF

-517 VALVNALFPKF
+517 VAFVNALFPKF
-528 MQTVP
+528 MQAVP

-542 PLVGCRPTSVSEG
+542 PLIRCRPTDVSEG

-561 LPPDGN
+561 LPPDVN
-567 RDATEIALREAELVA
+567 RDATETVQCEAQLVA
-582 RRLSHLLEGN
+582 RRLSHLLQGN
-592 DLQIADQDGL
+592 DLQVADQDGL
-602 RPPEPGD
+602 RPPEPRD
-609 IALLLRRRRNLPAY
+609 IALLLRRRRNLSAY
-623 EDALRACGIPFQ
+623 EDALRVCGIPFQ
-635 VAGGQGFYQ
+635 VAGGRGFYQ

-659 NPGDGI
+659 NSGDGI

-688 PQGGRLAEHLADANQ
+688 PQGGRLAEHLGDASW

-711 QEAATDAVARLQRWE
+711 QEAAADAVARLQHWE
-726 ELRDRVPLV
+726 GLRDRVPLV

-762 NVHKLL
+762 NVYKLL

-776 PLVDFTARLD
+776 PLADFAARLD
-786 LLTTEEEREGEALL
+786 LLTNEEEQEGEALL

-828 RFNFQNSAPALIDAE
+828 RFNFQNSTPALIDAE
-843 KGLGLRVLDPEQ
+843 KGIGLRTLDPEQ
-855 GYKRASSFTRTLIN
+855 DYKRTSSFIRTLIN

-889 RARDHLLLGGA
+889 RARDHLLLGGT
-900 LTDKHFAADLDA
+900 LTDKHFAVDLDA

-925 LTEDDLARATK
+925 LTEADLVRGRKA
-936 SVAGVPSALP
+936 VAGVPSPLP

-951 SAFPVSATADRRAEP
+951 NAFPVSATTTHQAEP
-966 TFRALGLSDSAKRD
+966 AFHALD
-980 AAVPPQS
+980 AAP
-987 QKPSENPLWDSMPS
+987 
-1001 FPRKRESSGRGLDTR
+1001 
-1016 DGTQSFQTASQPS
+1016 TQP
-1029 QQSPDA
+1029 
-1035 ASAQAAEPTLDL
+1035 AEPALDL
-1047 LSPLDDSQDR
+1047 LSPLDDPQDR
-1057 PEFSASELVLF
+1057 PEFAASELVLF

-1088 DQVDASRRR
+1088 GQVDVPRRR
-1097 GMIFGQLAHAGI
+1097 GMLFGQLAHAGI
-1109 EALSNSPD
+1109 ETLSNSPN
-1117 ADPTALAADLVAAA
+1117 ADPTALAADLVAA
-1131 TLPAS
+1131 TSLPVAS
-1136 YRAPFERELTALL
+1136 YRASFERELAALL
-1149 RRCRQSPLAALWR
+1149 RRCRQSPLAERWL

-1184 VVDYMGRG
+1184 VVDYIGRG

-1204 GHRTN
+1204 GHRANTE
-1209 LDEAVQHYRLQLEIY
+1209 DAVQYYRLQLEIY
-1224 ALCLQALYPDQG
+1224 ALCLQGLHPAQG

-1243 FTDLDEAHLVN
+1243 FTDLDEVRPVS
-1254 FTPADLAAVRTRLDD
+1254 FTPADIAAARTRLDD
-1269 LIAQLVA
+1269 LVAQLIA
-1276 NGDRSQSPSP
+1276 AKA

>member
-84 ELAEV
+84 TRLS

-111 IREDLPAARISTIHA
+111 IREDLPTARISTIHA

-175 PDKEALRRTLAE
+175 PDKNALRRTLAE

-196 LEHLLEKKHLARSW
+196 LEYLLEKKHLARSW
-210 CRRYAE
+210 CHRYAE
-216 QSPDQILSDWRG
+216 QSPDQILSDWRN

-265 SAVKRL
+265 SAVDRIN
-271 DPLRDAMRRL
+271 PLRDFMRRL
-281 SRTLP
+281 SDSTTRLSLPKSELAEVSPKSELAEVQPSP

-299 GLLTNGKPLSVSR
+299 GLLTNGKPLSGSR
-312 FGSKSNWDEVALAR
+312 LGKKSNWEEADLAR

-341 ADLLSLELS
+341 ADLLRLELS

-365 IFLRADMRYES
+365 IFLRADVRYES

-457 FRAADVTVFARVRAA
+457 FRAADVTVFARVRDA
-472 IAEANAAHQ
+472 IAAANAAHQ

-493 LDASP
+493 LNASP

-517 VALVNALFPKF
+517 VAFVNALFPKF

-561 LPPDGN
+561 LPPDVN
-567 RDATEIALREAELVA
+567 RNATEIALREAELVA
-582 RRLSHLLEGN
+582 RRLSHLLTGN
-592 DLQIADQDGL
+592 DLQVADQDGL

-609 IALLLRRRRNLPAY
+609 IALLLRRRSNLPAY

-688 PQGGRLAEHLADANQ
+688 PQGRRLAEHLADANQ
-703 RQHLAPAD
+703 RQHLTPAD
-711 QEAATDAVARLQRWE
+711 QEAATDAVARLEHWRA
-726 ELRDRVPLV
+726 LRDRVPLV

-786 LLTTEEEREGEALL
+786 LLTTEEEREGEAVL

-828 RFNFQNSAPALIDAE
+828 RFNFQNSTPALIDAE
-843 KGLGLRVLDPEQ
+843 KGIGLRVLDPEQ
-855 GYKRASSFTRTLIN
+855 DYKRTSSFTRTLIN

-900 LTDKHFAADLDA
+900 LTDKHFAVDLDA
-912 AADCLGWICGSLA
+912 AADCLGWICGSLE
-925 LTEDDLARATK
+925 LTEDDLARGTK
-936 SVAGVPSALP
+936 SVAGVPSPLP
-946 IHTDP
+946 IHTDL
-951 SAFPVSATADRRAEP
+951 SAFPVSATADHRTEP
-966 TFRALGLSDSAKRD
+966 AFHALD
-980 AAVPPQS
+980 AAP
-987 QKPSENPLWDSMPS
+987 
-1001 FPRKRESSGRGLDTR
+1001 
-1016 DGTQSFQTASQPS
+1016 
-1029 QQSPDA
+1029 
-1035 ASAQAAEPTLDL
+1035 AQAAEPSLDL

-1088 DQVDASRRR
+1088 DQVDAPRRR
-1097 GMIFGQLAHAGI
+1097 GMLFGQLAHAGI

-1131 TLPAS
+1131 TLPVAS
-1136 YRAPFERELTALL
+1136 YRAPFEDELAALL
-1149 RRCRQSPLAALWR
+1149 RHCRQSPLAALWR

-1204 GHRTN
+1204 GHRAN

-1224 ALCLQALYPDQG
+1224 ALCLQALHPGQS

-1243 FTDLDEAHLVN
+1243 FTDLDEAHLVS
-1254 FTPADLAAVRTRLDD
+1254 FTPADLAAVRTHLDD
-1269 LIAQLVA
+1269 LVAQLIA
-1276 NGDRSQSPSP
+1276 AKA

>member
-1 MKRAVPLTPVQRMA
+1 
-15 LDSQRNIAV
+15 
-24 TASAGAGKT
+24 
-33 ATLVERYI
+33 
-41 ELLRQHPEIGVRQ
+41 
-54 VLAITFT
+54 
-61 QKAAAEMRER
+61 
-71 IDRRLADA
+71 
-79 LDDST
+79 
-84 ELAEV
+84 
-89 LPKSELAEVQDLPA
+89 
-103 PERQRLRQ
+103 
-111 IREDLPAARISTIHA
+111 
-126 FCAALLREYP
+126 
-136 IEADVD
+136 
-142 PAFAVLEGV
+142 
-151 DAAQLRQQAV
+151 
-161 RQTLETLSRVRDSD
+161 
-175 PDKEALRRTLAE
+175 
-187 WPRRYLEQV
+187 
-196 LEHLLEKKHLARSW
+196 
-210 CRRYAE
+210 
-216 QSPDQILSDWRG
+216 
-228 MQQTVSAPACSALLA
+228 
-243 DPHFTDMLA
+243 
-252 ELAAL
+252 
-257 EPLTDAKD
+257 
-265 SAVKRL
+265 
-271 DPLRDAMRRL
+271 
-281 SRTLP
+281 
-286 LDEALAILPRLAE
+286 
-299 GLLTNGKPLSVSR
+299 
-312 FGSKSNWDEVALAR
+312 
-326 VRELVPALGRCLAPH
+326 
-341 ADLLSLELS
+341 
-350 AADERAAA
+350 
-358 VLPALSR
+358 
-365 IFLRADMRYES
+365 
-376 SKGNG
+376 
-381 SMLDMD
+381 
-387 DLLEKT
+387 
-393 HQLLAADAD
+393 
-402 IRHRLAQHYR
+402 
-412 FALIDEFQD
+412 
-421 TDPLQWEI
+421 
-429 IRSLASP
+429 
-436 DGQMAGDKLFIVGDP
+436 MAGDKLFIVGDP

-472 IAEANAAHQ
+472 IAAANAAHQ

-493 LDASP
+493 LNASP
-498 DERLGTLVMGENF
+498 TQRLGTLVMGENF

-517 VALVNALFPKF
+517 VAFVNALFPKF

-561 LPPDGN
+561 LPPDVN

-582 RRLSHLLEGN
+582 RRLSHLLTGN
-592 DLQIADQDGL
+592 DLQVADQDGL

-665 ALMGALRSP
+665 ALMGALRCRTSV
-674 YFGLSDNALYALTA
+674 SRDNALYALTA
-688 PQGGRLAEHLADANQ
+688 PHGGRLAEHLADANQ

-711 QEAATDAVARLQRWE
+711 QEAAEDAVARLEHWRA
-726 ELRDRVPLV
+726 LRDRVPLV

-786 LLTTEEEREGEALL
+786 LLTTAEEREGEAVL
-800 DADALHILTVHAAK
+800 DADALHILTVHASK

-855 GYKRASSFTRTLIN
+855 DYKRASSFTRTLIN

-912 AADCLGWICGSLA
+912 AADCLGWICGSLE
-925 LTEDDLARATK
+925 LTEDDLARGTK
-936 SVAGVPSALP
+936 SVAGVPSPLP
-946 IHTDP
+946 IHSDP
-951 SAFPVSATADRRAEP
+951 NAFPVSATADHQAEP
-966 TFRALGLSDSAKRD
+966 AFRALD
-980 AAVPPQS
+980 AAP
-987 QKPSENPLWDSMPS
+987 
-1001 FPRKRESSGRGLDTR
+1001 
-1016 DGTQSFQTASQPS
+1016 
-1029 QQSPDA
+1029 
-1035 ASAQAAEPTLDL
+1035 AQAAEPSLDL
-1047 LSPLDDSQDR
+1047 LSPLDDPQDQ
-1057 PEFSASELVLF
+1057 PEFAASELVLF

-1088 DQVDASRRR
+1088 DQVDAPRRR

-1131 TLPAS
+1131 TLPVAS
-1136 YRAPFERELTALL
+1136 YRAPFERELAALL

-1224 ALCLQALYPDQG
+1224 ALCLQALHPGQS

-1243 FTDLDEAHLVN
+1243 FTDLDEAHLMS
-1254 FTPADLAAVRTRLDD
+1254 FTPADLAAVRTHLDD
-1269 LIAQLVA
+1269 LVAQLIA
-1276 NGDRSQSPSP
+1276 AKA

>member
-1 MKRAVPLTPVQRMA
+1 MKRAIPLTPVQRMA

-71 IDRRLADA
+71 IARRLTDA
-79 LDDST
+79 LDQ
-84 ELAEV
+84 ELPE
-89 LPKSELAEVQDLPA
+89 

-151 DAAQLRQQAV
+151 DTAQLKHQAV
-161 RQTLETLSRVRDSD
+161 RQTLESLARTRDSD

-196 LEHLLEKKHLARSW
+196 LEYLLEKKHLARLW

-216 QSPDQILSDWRG
+216 QSPDQILSDWREL
-228 MQQTVSAPACSALLA
+228 QQTTSAPACRALL
-243 DPHFTDMLA
+243 DDTHFTEMLA
-252 ELAAL
+252 ELASL
-257 EPLTDAKD
+257 EPLTDERD

-271 DPLRDAMRRL
+271 DPLRDAMRKL
-281 SRTLP
+281 SQTP
-286 LDEALAILPRLAE
+286 PPDETLAILPRLAE

-326 VRELVPALGRCLAPH
+326 VRELVLALGRCLAPH

-350 AADERAAA
+350 AADGRAAA

-365 IFLRADMRYES
+365 VFFRVDTRYES

-387 DLLEKT
+387 DLLEKSQ
-393 HQLLAADAD
+393 QLLAADAD

-457 FRAADVTVFARVRAA
+457 FRAADVTVFARVRDA
-472 IAEANAAHQ
+472 IAEANAAHK
-481 RDSQPFCDDGEV
+481 RESRPFCGDGEV

-498 DERLGTLVMGENF
+498 AQRLGSLVMGENF

-517 VALVNALFPKF
+517 VAFVNALFPKF
-528 MQTVP
+528 MQEVP

-542 PLVGCRPTSVSEG
+542 PLIGCRSTSAGEG
-555 SVELLL
+555 SVEFLL
-561 LPPDGN
+561 LPPDPD
-567 RDATEIALREAELVA
+567 RDSTDAARREAELVA
-582 RRLSHLLEGN
+582 HRLSHLLAGN
-592 DLQIADQDGL
+592 DLQVADQDGL

-609 IALLLRRRRNLPAY
+609 IALLLRRRRNLSAY

-635 VAGGQGFYQ
+635 VAGGRGFYQ

-674 YFGLSDNALYALTA
+674 YFGLSDNALYELTA
-688 PQGGRLAEHLADANQ
+688 PDGGWLAKHLGDASQ
-703 RQHLAPAD
+703 RQHLAAAD
-711 QEAATDAVARLQRWE
+711 REAAEDAVARLQHWK

-756 GEQAVA
+756 GDQAVA
-762 NVHKLL
+762 NVYKLL

-776 PLVDFTARLD
+776 PLADFVVRLD
-786 LLTTEEEREGEALL
+786 LLTNEEEQEGEALL

-828 RFNFQNSAPALIDAE
+828 RFNFQNSTPALIDAE
-843 KGLGLRVLDPEQ
+843 KGLGLRALDPEQ
-855 GYKRASSFTRTLIN
+855 DYKRTSSFVRTLIN
-869 RNASRRQRAE
+869 RNSSRRQRAE

-889 RARDHLLLGGA
+889 RACDHLLLGGA

-912 AADCLGWICGSLA
+912 AADCLGWICGSLG
-925 LTEDDLARATK
+925 LTEADLARGFK
-936 SVAGVPSALP
+936 EVAGVPSPLP

-951 SAFPVSATADRRAEP
+951 SAFSVSATTDPRAEP
-966 TFRALGLSDSAKRD
+966 AFHDL
-980 AAVPPQS
+980 AAAP
-987 QKPSENPLWDSMPS
+987 
-1001 FPRKRESSGRGLDTR
+1001 
-1016 DGTQSFQTASQPS
+1016 AQP
-1029 QQSPDA
+1029 
-1035 ASAQAAEPTLDL
+1035 AEPMLDL

-1057 PEFSASELVLF
+1057 PEFAASELVLF

-1088 DQVDASRRR
+1088 GQVDAPRRR
-1097 GMIFGQLAHAGI
+1097 GMLFGQLAHAGI
-1109 EALSNSPD
+1109 EALSNNPD
-1117 ADPTALAADLVAAA
+1117 ADPATLAADLVAAA
-1131 TLPAS
+1131 TLPIAS
-1136 YRAPFERELTALL
+1136 HRDPFERELTDLL
-1149 RRCRQSPLAALWR
+1149 HRCRQSPLAARWL
-1162 THAEART
+1162 TNAEART
-1169 EVRFTLSLERGLVHG
+1169 EVRFTLSLDLGLVHG
-1184 VVDYMGRG
+1184 VVDYIGRG

-1204 GHRTN
+1204 GHRANTE
-1209 LDEAVQHYRLQLEIY
+1209 EAVQYYRLQLEIY
-1224 ALCLQALYPDQG
+1224 ALCLQAFHPGQS

-1243 FTDLDEAHLVN
+1243 FTDLDEERLVR
-1254 FTPADLAAVRTRLDD
+1254 FTSADLAAARTRLDD
-1269 LIAQLVA
+1269 LVAQLIA
-1276 NGDRSQSPSP
+1276 AKAEASESTLTGTL

>member
-1 MKRAVPLTPVQRMA
+1 MKRTIPLTPVQRMA

-71 IDRRLADA
+71 IARRLTEA
-79 LDDST
+79 LNQ
-84 ELAEV
+84 EL
-89 LPKSELAEVQDLPA
+89 
-103 PERQRLRQ
+103 PEPQRQRLRQ
-111 IREDLPAARISTIHA
+111 IRADLPAARISTIHA

-142 PAFAVLEGV
+142 PAFAVLEGI

-161 RQTLETLSRVRDSD
+161 RQTLASLARARDSD

-216 QSPDQILSDWRG
+216 QSPDQILSDWRE
-228 MQQTVSAPACSALLA
+228 MQQAASAPACRALL
-243 DPHFTDMLA
+243 DDTQFTDMLA

-257 EPLTDAKD
+257 RPLTDERD
-265 SAVKRL
+265 SAVERL
-271 DPLRDAMRRL
+271 NPLRDSMRRL
-281 SRTLP
+281 SKTPP
-286 LDEALAILPRLAE
+286 LDEALAVLPRLAE
-299 GLLTNGKPLSVSR
+299 GLLTNGKPLSGSR
-312 FGSKSNWDEVALAR
+312 LGKKSNWAEADLAR

-365 IFLRADMRYES
+365 VFLRADARCES

-381 SMLDMD
+381 RMLDMD
-387 DLLEKT
+387 DLLEKS
-393 HQLLAADAD
+393 HQLIAADAN

-421 TDPLQWEI
+421 TDPLQWKI

-457 FRAADVTVFARVRAA
+457 FRAADVTVFARVRDA
-472 IAEANAAHQ
+472 IAAANAAHE
-481 RDSQPFCDDGEV
+481 RESQPFCDDGEI
-493 LDASP
+493 LDASFTQ
-498 DERLGTLVMGENF
+498 RLGSLVMGENF

-517 VALVNALFPKF
+517 VAFVNALFPKF
-528 MQTVP
+528 MQAVP

-542 PLVGCRPTSVSEG
+542 PLIGCRSADVSEG

-561 LPPDGN
+561 LPPDDS
-567 RDATEIALREAELVA
+567 RDPTDSTRCEAQLVA
-582 RRLSHLLEGN
+582 RRLSHLLAGN
-592 DLQIADQDGL
+592 DLQVADQDSL
-602 RPPEPGD
+602 RPPVPGD
-609 IALLLRRRRNLPAY
+609 IALLLRRRRNLSAY

-635 VAGGQGFYQ
+635 VAGGRGFYQ

-659 NPGDGI
+659 NSGDDI

-674 YFGLSDNALYALTA
+674 YFGLSDNALYKLTA
-688 PQGGRLAEHLADANQ
+688 PDGGWLAKNLADANQ
-703 RQHLAPAD
+703 RQRLAPAD

-776 PLVDFTARLD
+776 PLTDFVVRLD
-786 LLTTEEEREGEALL
+786 LLTNQEQQEGEAVL

-828 RFNFQNSAPALIDAE
+828 RFNFQNSDPALIDAE

-855 GYKRASSFTRTLIN
+855 DYKRTSSFIRTLSN
-869 RNASRRQRAE
+869 RDASRRQRAE

-900 LTDKHFAADLDA
+900 LTDKHFATDRDA
-912 AADCLGWICGSLA
+912 AMDCLGWICGSLA
-925 LTEDDLARATK
+925 LTEGDLARGSKAI
-936 SVAGVPSALP
+936 AGVPSPLP

-951 SAFPVSATADRRAEP
+951 SAFAAPSTTDHQAELA
-966 TFRALGLSDSAKRD
+966 FRALD
-980 AAVPPQS
+980 AAPV
-987 QKPSENPLWDSMPS
+987 
-1001 FPRKRESSGRGLDTR
+1001 
-1016 DGTQSFQTASQPS
+1016 
-1029 QQSPDA
+1029 
-1035 ASAQAAEPTLDL
+1035 QAANPALDL
-1047 LSPLDDSQDR
+1047 LSSLDDPQDR
-1057 PEFSASELVLF
+1057 PEFAASELVLF
-1068 AADPAAHHRQYALGL
+1068 AADSAAHHRQYVLGL

-1088 DQVDASRRR
+1088 GQVDTPRRR
-1097 GMIFGQLAHAGI
+1097 AMLFGQLAHAGI

-1117 ADPTALAADLVAAA
+1117 ADPAALAADLVAAA
-1131 TLPAS
+1131 TLPVAS
-1136 YRAPFERELTALL
+1136 YRDPFKRELADLL
-1149 RRCRQSPLAALWR
+1149 LRCRQSPITEHWLA
-1162 THAEART
+1162 HAEART

-1184 VVDYMGRG
+1184 VVDYIGCG
-1192 ADGLWELVDYKT
+1192 ANGLWELVDYKT
-1204 GHRTN
+1204 GHRAN
-1209 LDEAVQHYRLQLEIY
+1209 PDEAVQHYRLQLEIY
-1224 ALCLQALYPDQG
+1224 TLCLQALYPDQS
-1236 EYRATLY
+1236 EYSATLY
-1243 FTDLDEAHLVN
+1243 FTDLDEARLVR
-1254 FTPADLAAVRTRLDD
+1254 FTPAALAAARTRLDD
-1269 LIAQLVA
+1269 LVARLIKAKAQA
-1276 NGDRSQSPSP
+1276 SRSMCMGMP

>member
-71 IDRRLADA
+71 IDRRLSDA
-79 LDDST
+79 LNDST
-84 ELAEV
+84 TRLSLPKSELVEV
-89 LPKSELAEVQDLPA
+89 LPKSELVEVQDLPA

-111 IREDLPAARISTIHA
+111 IRDDLPAARISTIHA

-161 RQTLETLSRVRDSD
+161 RQTLASLARVRDAD

-196 LEHLLEKKHLARSW
+196 LEHLLEKKHHARSW
-210 CRRYAE
+210 CRHYAE
-216 QSPDQILSDWRG
+216 QSPDQILSDWRE
-228 MQQTVSAPACSALLA
+228 MQQTTSAPACSALL
-243 DPHFTDMLA
+243 DDTQFTAMLA

-281 SRTLP
+281 SQTPP

-326 VRELVPALGRCLAPH
+326 VRELVPALGRYLAPH

-365 IFLRADMRYES
+365 VFLRADVRYEN

-387 DLLEKT
+387 DLLEKS

-436 DGQMAGDKLFIVGDP
+436 DGQMSGDKLFIVGDP

-481 RDSQPFCDDGEV
+481 RDSQPFCDDGET

-498 DERLGTLVMGENF
+498 DERLGALVMGENF

-517 VALVNALFPKF
+517 VAFVNALFPKF

-542 PLVGCRPTSVSEG
+542 PLIGCRPADVSEG

-561 LPPDGN
+561 LPPDVN
-567 RDATEIALREAELVA
+567 RDATEIAQSEAELVA
-582 RRLSHLLEGN
+582 RRLSHLLAGN
-592 DLQIADQDGL
+592 DLQVADQDGL
-602 RPPEPGD
+602 RPPVPGD
-609 IALLLRRRRNLPAY
+609 IALLLRRRRNLSAY
-623 EDALRACGIPFQ
+623 EDALRAYGIPFQ

-659 NPGDGI
+659 NPGDSI
-665 ALMGALRSP
+665 ALMGAFRSP

-688 PQGGRLAEHLADANQ
+688 PDGSRLAKNLADADQ

-711 QEAATDAVARLQRWE
+711 QEAATDAVARLQCWR

-756 GEQAVA
+756 GDQAVA
-762 NVHKLL
+762 NVSKLL

-776 PLVDFTARLD
+776 PLADFAARLD
-786 LLTTEEEREGEALL
+786 LLTNEEQQEGEAVL

-855 GYKRASSFTRTLIN
+855 DYKRTSSFVRTLIN

-900 LTDKHFAADLDA
+900 LTDKHFATDLDA

-925 LTEDDLARATK
+925 LTEDDLARGTK
-936 SVAGVPSALP
+936 SVAGVPSPLP
-946 IHTDP
+946 IHTD
-951 SAFPVSATADRRAEP
+951 SNAFPVSATTDHQDAPA
-966 TFRALGLSDSAKRD
+966 FRALDIAP
-980 AAVPPQS
+980 V
-987 QKPSENPLWDSMPS
+987 
-1001 FPRKRESSGRGLDTR
+1001 
-1016 DGTQSFQTASQPS
+1016 
-1029 QQSPDA
+1029 
-1035 ASAQAAEPTLDL
+1035 QAADPALDL
-1047 LSPLDDSQDR
+1047 LSPLDGPQDR
-1057 PEFSASELVLF
+1057 PEFAASELVLF
-1068 AADPAAHHRQYALGL
+1068 AADPAAHHRQYVLGL
-1083 PPWPL
+1083 PAWPL
-1088 DQVDASRRR
+1088 GQVDASRRR
-1097 GMIFGQLAHAGI
+1097 AMLFGQLAHAGI

-1117 ADPTALAADLVAAA
+1117 ADPAALAADLAAAA
-1131 TLPAS
+1131 TLPVAS
-1136 YRAPFERELTALL
+1136 YRVSFERELAALL
-1149 RRCRQSPLAALWR
+1149 HRCRQSPLAAHWR
-1162 THAEART
+1162 THTEART

-1184 VVDYMGRG
+1184 VVDYLGRG
-1192 ADGLWELVDYKT
+1192 ADGLWELADYKT

-1209 LDEAVQHYRLQLEIY
+1209 TEEAVQHYRLQLEIY
-1224 ALCLQALYPDQG
+1224 ALCVQALHPDQS

-1243 FTDLDEAHLVN
+1243 FTDLDEVRLVR
-1254 FTPADLAAVRTRLDD
+1254 FTPADLAAARTRLDD
-1269 LIAQLVA
+1269 LIAQLVE
-1276 NGDRSQSPSP
+1276 NRDRD

>member
-41 ELLRQHPEIGVRQ
+41 ELLCQHPEIGVRQ

-71 IDRRLADA
+71 IARRLSDA
-79 LDDST
+79 LDQ
-84 ELAEV
+84 ELPE
-89 LPKSELAEVQDLPA
+89 

-151 DAAQLRQQAV
+151 DAAQLRSQAV
-161 RQTLETLSRVRDSD
+161 RQTLESLARAGESN
-175 PDKEALRRTLAE
+175 PDQEALRRTLAE
-187 WPRRYLEQV
+187 WPRRYLEQI
-196 LEHLLEKKHLARSW
+196 LEYLLEKKHLARSW

-228 MQQTVSAPACSALLA
+228 MQQTACAPACRALLA
-243 DPHFTDMLA
+243 DTQFTAMLA

-257 EPLTDAKD
+257 SPLTDASD
-265 SAVKRL
+265 SAVERL
-271 DPLRDAMRRL
+271 APLRDPMRRL
-281 SRTLP
+281 SQTPP
-286 LDEALAILPRLAE
+286 LDEAIEILPRLAE
-299 GLLTNGKPLSVSR
+299 GLLTNGKPLSGSR
-312 FGSKSNWDEVALAR
+312 LGKKSNWEEAALAR
-326 VRELVPALGRCLAPH
+326 VRELVPALGRCLVPH
-341 ADLLSLELS
+341 TDLLGLELG

-365 IFLRADMRYES
+365 VFLRADARCEN

-381 SMLDMD
+381 STLDMD
-387 DLLEKT
+387 DLLEKS
-393 HQLLAADAD
+393 HQLIAADAD

-436 DGQMAGDKLFIVGDP
+436 DGQMSGDKLFIVGDP

-457 FRAADVTVFARVRAA
+457 FRAADVTVFARVRDA
-472 IAEANAAHQ
+472 IAEANAAHE
-481 RDSQPFCDDGEV
+481 RESRPFCDDGEV

-498 DERLGTLVMGENF
+498 TQRLGTLVMGENF

-517 VALVNALFPKF
+517 VAFVNALFPKF
-528 MQTVP
+528 MQAVP
-533 DEPFQVGYD
+533 DESFQVGYD
-542 PLVGCRPTSVSEG
+542 PLVGCRPTSESEG

-561 LPPDGN
+561 LPPDDS
-567 RDATEIALREAELVA
+567 RDSTEAALREAELVA
-582 RRLSHLLEGN
+582 RRLSHLLAGS
-592 DLQIADQDGL
+592 DLQVADQDGL
-602 RPPEPGD
+602 RPPVPGD
-609 IALLLRRRRNLPAY
+609 IALLLRRRRNLFAY

-635 VAGGQGFYQ
+635 VAGGRGFYQ

-688 PQGGRLAEHLADANQ
+688 PQGGRLAKNLGDADQ
-703 RQHLAPAD
+703 RQRLAPAD
-711 QEAATDAVARLQRWE
+711 QEAAADAVARLQRWE
-726 ELRDRVPLV
+726 ELRDRAPLV
-735 ELLHTILEDTGAWGF
+735 ELLHTIFEDTGAWGF

-776 PLVDFTARLD
+776 PLADFVVRLD
-786 LLTTEEEREGEALL
+786 LLTTEEEQEGEAVL

-828 RFNFQNSAPALIDAE
+828 RFNFQNSTPALIDAE
-843 KGLGLRVLDPEQ
+843 KGIGLRTLDPEQ
-855 GYKRASSFTRTLIN
+855 DYKRASSFIRSLIN

-900 LTDKHFAADLDA
+900 LTDKHLVADLDA

-925 LTEDDLARATK
+925 LTEADLARGTK
-936 SVAGVPSALP
+936 AVAGVPSSLP

-951 SAFPVSATADRRAEP
+951 SAFSVSATTDRRAEP
-966 TFRALGLSDSAKRD
+966 AFRVLD
-980 AAVPPQS
+980 AAPAQ
-987 QKPSENPLWDSMPS
+987 
-1001 FPRKRESSGRGLDTR
+1001 
-1016 DGTQSFQTASQPS
+1016 
-1029 QQSPDA
+1029 
-1035 ASAQAAEPTLDL
+1035 QAAAPALDL
-1047 LSPLDDSQDR
+1047 LSPLDDPQDR
-1057 PEFSASELVLF
+1057 PEFAASELVLF

-1088 DQVDASRRR
+1088 GQVDAPRRR
-1097 GMIFGQLAHAGI
+1097 GMLYGQLAHAGI

-1117 ADPTALAADLVAAA
+1117 ADPAALAADLVAAA
-1131 TLPAS
+1131 TLPIAS
-1136 YRAPFERELTALL
+1136 YRAPFERELAALL
-1149 RRCRQSPLAALWR
+1149 RRCRQSPLAAHWLA
-1162 THAEART
+1162 HAEART

-1204 GHRTN
+1204 GHRAN
-1209 LDEAVQHYRLQLEIY
+1209 PEEAVQRYRLQLEIY
-1224 ALCLQALYPDQG
+1224 ALWLQGLHPGQG

-1243 FTDLDEAHLVN
+1243 FADLDEAHLVR
-1254 FTPADLAAVRTRLDD
+1254 FTPADLMAARTRLDD
-1269 LIAQLVA
+1269 LVAQLIA
-1276 NGDRSQSPSP
+1276 AKA

>member
-71 IDRRLADA
+71 IARRLSDA
-79 LDDST
+79 LDQ
-84 ELAEV
+84 ELPE
-89 LPKSELAEVQDLPA
+89 

-126 FCAALLREYP
+126 FCATLLREYP

-161 RQTLETLSRVRDSD
+161 RQTLESLARARDSD

-196 LEHLLEKKHLARSW
+196 LEYLLEKKHLARSW

-228 MQQTVSAPACSALLA
+228 MQQAASAPACRALLN
-243 DPHFTDMLA
+243 DTHFTAMLA

-257 EPLTDAKD
+257 SPLTDESD
-265 SAVKRL
+265 SAVERL
-271 DPLRDAMRRL
+271 NPLRDFMRRL
-281 SRTLP
+281 SDSTTRLSGSTELTVEVSPKSELAEVQTPP

-299 GLLTNGKPLSVSR
+299 GLLTNGKPLSGSR
-312 FGSKSNWDEVALAR
+312 LGKKSNWEEATLTR
-326 VRELVPALGRCLAPH
+326 VRELVPALGRYLAPH

-365 IFLRADMRYES
+365 VFFKVDARYEN

-393 HQLLAADAD
+393 HQLLAADAN

-421 TDPLQWEI
+421 TDPLQWKI
-429 IRSLASP
+429 IRSLTSP

-457 FRAADVTVFARVRAA
+457 FRAADVTVFARVRDA
-472 IAEANAAHQ
+472 IAEANAAHK
-481 RDSQPFCDDGEV
+481 RESRPFCDDGEV
-493 LDASP
+493 LDASHTQ
-498 DERLGTLVMGENF
+498 RLGTLVMGENF

-517 VALVNALFPKF
+517 VAFVNALFPKF
-528 MQTVP
+528 MQEVP

-542 PLVGCRPTSVSEG
+542 PLVGCRSADVSEG

-561 LPPDGN
+561 LPPDVN
-567 RDATEIALREAELVA
+567 RDATDTARCEAQLVA
-582 RRLSHLLEGN
+582 RRLSHLLAGN
-592 DLQIADQDGL
+592 DLQVADQDGL
-602 RPPEPGD
+602 RPPVPGD
-609 IALLLRRRRNLPAY
+609 IALLLRRRRNLSAY

-635 VAGGQGFYQ
+635 VAGGRGFYQ

-659 NPGDGI
+659 NSGDGI

-688 PQGGRLAEHLADANQ
+688 PDGSRLAKNLADADQ
-703 RQHLAPAD
+703 RQRLAPAD
-711 QEAATDAVARLQRWE
+711 QEVATDAVARLQCWE

-735 ELLHTILEDTGAWGF
+735 ELLHTILEDTGAWAF

-756 GEQAVA
+756 GDQAVA

-776 PLVDFTARLD
+776 PLADFVVRLD
-786 LLTTEEEREGEALL
+786 LLTNEEEQEGEAVL

-855 GYKRASSFTRTLIN
+855 DYKRTSSFVRTLIN

-912 AADCLGWICGSLA
+912 AADCLGWICGSLE
-925 LTEDDLARATK
+925 LTEADLARGTK
-936 SVAGVPSALP
+936 AIAGVPSPLP

-951 SAFPVSATADRRAEP
+951 SAFPVPATTDHRAEP
-966 TFRALGLSDSAKRD
+966 AFRALD
-980 AAVPPQS
+980 AAP
-987 QKPSENPLWDSMPS
+987 
-1001 FPRKRESSGRGLDTR
+1001 
-1016 DGTQSFQTASQPS
+1016 AQP
-1029 QQSPDA
+1029 
-1035 ASAQAAEPTLDL
+1035 AEPTLDL

-1057 PEFSASELVLF
+1057 PEFAASELVLF

-1083 PPWPL
+1083 PPWSL
-1088 DQVDASRRR
+1088 GQVDEPRRR
-1097 GMIFGQLAHAGI
+1097 GRLFGQLAHAGI

-1117 ADPTALAADLVAAA
+1117 ADPCD
-1131 TLPAS
+1131 P
-1136 YRAPFERELTALL
+1136 
-1149 RRCRQSPLAALWR
+1149 RRRPR
-1162 THAEART
+1162 R
-1169 EVRFTLSLERGLVHG
+1169 RR
-1184 VVDYMGRG
+1184 
-1192 ADGLWELVDYKT
+1192 
-1204 GHRTN
+1204 
-1209 LDEAVQHYRLQLEIY
+1209 
-1224 ALCLQALYPDQG
+1224 
-1236 EYRATLY
+1236 
-1243 FTDLDEAHLVN
+1243 
-1254 FTPADLAAVRTRLDD
+1254 
-1269 LIAQLVA
+1269 
-1276 NGDRSQSPSP
+1276 

>member
-71 IDRRLADA
+71 IARRLTEA
-79 LDDST
+79 LDQ
-84 ELAEV
+84 ELLE
-89 LPKSELAEVQDLPA
+89 

-111 IREDLPAARISTIHA
+111 IRADLPAARISTIHA

-161 RQTLETLSRVRDSD
+161 RQTLASLARALDPD

-196 LEHLLEKKHLARSW
+196 LEHLLEKKHHARTW
-210 CRRYAE
+210 CRHYAE
-216 QSPDQILSDWRG
+216 QSPDQVLSDWRE
-228 MQQTVSAPACSALLA
+228 MQQAASAPACRALL
-243 DPHFTDMLA
+243 DDTQFTDMLA
-252 ELAAL
+252 ELAL
-257 EPLTDAKD
+257 LSPLTDERD
-265 SAVKRL
+265 SAVERL
-271 DPLRDAMRRL
+271 NPLRDFMRRL
-281 SRTLP
+281 SQTP
-286 LDEALAILPRLAE
+286 SPDEALEILPRLAD
-299 GLLTNGKPLSVSR
+299 GLLTNGRPLSSSR
-312 FGSKSNWDEVALAR
+312 LGKKSNWEEATLAR
-326 VRELVPALGRCLAPH
+326 VRELVPTLGRCLAPH

-365 IFLRADMRYES
+365 VFLRADARCES

-381 SMLDMD
+381 RMLDMD

-393 HQLLAADAD
+393 HQLIATDAN

-421 TDPLQWEI
+421 TDPLQWKI

-457 FRAADVTVFARVRAA
+457 FRAADVTVFARVRDA
-472 IAEANAAHQ
+472 IAEANAAHE
-481 RDSQPFCDDGEV
+481 RESRPFCDDGEV
-493 LDASP
+493 LDASSTQ
-498 DERLGTLVMGENF
+498 RLGSLVMGENF

-517 VALVNALFPKF
+517 VAFVNALFPKF
-528 MQTVP
+528 MQAVP

-542 PLVGCRPTSVSEG
+542 PLIGCRSADVSEG

-561 LPPDGN
+561 LPPDDS
-567 RDATEIALREAELVA
+567 RDPTDSARCEAELVA

-592 DLQIADQDGL
+592 DLQVADQDGL
-602 RPPEPGD
+602 RPPVPGD
-609 IALLLRRRRNLPAY
+609 IALLLRRRRNLSAY

-635 VAGGQGFYQ
+635 VAGGRGFYQ

-688 PQGGRLAEHLADANQ
+688 PQGGRLAKNLADANQ
-703 RQHLAPAD
+703 RQRLAPAD
-711 QEAATDAVARLQRWE
+711 QEAATDAVARLQCWE
-726 ELRDRVPLV
+726 GLRDRVPLV

-756 GEQAVA
+756 GDQAGA

-776 PLVDFTARLD
+776 PLTDFVVRLD
-786 LLTTEEEREGEALL
+786 LLTNEEQQEGEAVL

-828 RFNFQNSAPALIDAE
+828 RFNFQNSDPALIDAE

-855 GYKRASSFTRTLIN
+855 DYKRTSSFIRTLIN
-869 RNASRRQRAE
+869 RNAGRRQRAE

-912 AADCLGWICGSLA
+912 AMDCLGWICGSLA
-925 LTEDDLARATK
+925 LTEGDLAQGSKA
-936 SVAGVPSALP
+936 VAGVPSPLP

-951 SAFPVSATADRRAEP
+951 NAFPVSATTDHQAELA
-966 TFRALGLSDSAKRD
+966 FHALD
-980 AAVPPQS
+980 AAP
-987 QKPSENPLWDSMPS
+987 M
-1001 FPRKRESSGRGLDTR
+1001 
-1016 DGTQSFQTASQPS
+1016 QTANP
-1029 QQSPDA
+1029 A
-1035 ASAQAAEPTLDL
+1035 LDL
-1047 LSPLDDSQDR
+1047 LSPLDDPQDR
-1057 PEFSASELVLF
+1057 PEFAASELVLF
-1068 AADPAAHHRQYALGL
+1068 AADPAAHHRQYVLGL

-1088 DQVDASRRR
+1088 GQVDTPRRR
-1097 GMIFGQLAHAGI
+1097 AMLFGQLAHAGI

-1117 ADPTALAADLVAAA
+1117 ADPAALAADLVAAA
-1131 TLPAS
+1131 TLPVAS
-1136 YRAPFERELTALL
+1136 YRDPFERELADLLL
-1149 RRCRQSPLAALWR
+1149 RGRQSPIAEHWLA
-1162 THAEART
+1162 HAEART

-1184 VVDYMGRG
+1184 VVDYIGCG

-1204 GHRTN
+1204 GHRANT
-1209 LDEAVQHYRLQLEIY
+1209 DEAVQHYRLQLEIY
-1224 ALCLQALYPDQG
+1224 TLCLQALYPDQS
-1236 EYRATLY
+1236 EYRTMLY
-1243 FTDLDEAHLVN
+1243 FTDLDEARLVR
-1254 FTPADLAAVRTRLDD
+1254 FAPADLAAARTRLDD
-1269 LIAQLVA
+1269 LVAQLIA
-1276 NGDRSQSPSP
+1276 AKDSMLTGML

>member
-71 IDRRLADA
+71 IARRLTDA

-89 LPKSELAEVQDLPA
+89 QELPE

-142 PAFAVLEGV
+142 PAFAVLEGM
-151 DAAQLRQQAV
+151 DAAQLRHQAV
-161 RQTLETLSRVRDSD
+161 RQTLESLARVRDSD

-210 CRRYAE
+210 CRRYVE
-216 QSPDQILSDWRG
+216 QSPDQIRSDWRE
-228 MQQTVSAPACSALLA
+228 MQQAACAPACRALLD
-243 DPHFTDMLA
+243 DPHFTAMLA

-257 EPLTDAKD
+257 SPLTDERD
-265 SAVKRL
+265 SAIERL
-271 DPLRDAMRRL
+271 NPLRDFMRRL
-281 SRTLP
+281 SQVPP

-299 GLLTNGKPLSVSR
+299 GLLTNGKPLSGSR
-312 FGSKSNWDEVALAR
+312 LGKKSNWEEATLTR

-358 VLPALSR
+358 ILPALSR
-365 IFLRADMRYES
+365 IFFRVNARYEN

-393 HQLLAADAD
+393 HQLIATDAD

-421 TDPLQWEI
+421 TDPLQWKI
-429 IRSLASP
+429 IRSLASS
-436 DGQMAGDKLFIVGDP
+436 DGQMASDKLFIVGDP

-457 FRAADVTVFARVRAA
+457 FRAADVTVFARVRDAL
-472 IAEANAAHQ
+472 AEANAAHE
-481 RDSQPFCDDGEV
+481 RESRPFCDDGEL

-498 DERLGTLVMGENF
+498 PQRLGTLVMGENF

-517 VALVNALFPKF
+517 VAFVNALFPKF
-528 MQTVP
+528 MQPVP

-542 PLVGCRPTSVSEG
+542 PLIGCRSADVSEGFDLSSAEG

-561 LPPDGN
+561 LPPDVT
-567 RDATEIALREAELVA
+567 RDATETAWCEAQLVA

-592 DLQIADQDGL
+592 DLQVADQDGL
-602 RPPEPGD
+602 RPPVPGD
-609 IALLLRRRRNLPAY
+609 IALLLRRRRNLSAY

-635 VAGGQGFYQ
+635 VAGGRGFYQ

-703 RQHLAPAD
+703 RQRLAPAD
-711 QEAATDAVARLQRWE
+711 QEAATDAVARFQYWS

-776 PLVDFTARLD
+776 PLADFVVRLD
-786 LLTTEEEREGEALL
+786 LLTNEEQQEGEAVL

-828 RFNFQNSAPALIDAE
+828 RFNFQNSTPALIDAE
-843 KGLGLRVLDPEQ
+843 KGLGLRVLNPDQ
-855 GYKRASSFTRTLIN
+855 DYKRTSSFIRTLIN

-900 LTDKHFAADLDA
+900 LTDKHLDADLRLSSGRSLDA
-912 AADCLGWICGSLA
+912 AMDCLGWICGSLA
-925 LTEDDLARATK
+925 LTEGDLAQGSKA
-936 SVAGVPSALP
+936 VAGVPSPLP

-951 SAFPVSATADRRAEP
+951 NAFPVPTTTDHQAEP
-966 TFRALGLSDSAKRD
+966 AFRALRLSSGLRRAQSSRRSLD
-980 AAVPPQS
+980 AAPV
-987 QKPSENPLWDSMPS
+987 
-1001 FPRKRESSGRGLDTR
+1001 
-1016 DGTQSFQTASQPS
+1016 QT
-1029 QQSPDA
+1029 
-1035 ASAQAAEPTLDL
+1035 AEPTLAL
-1047 LSPLDDSQDR
+1047 LSPLDAPQDR

-1068 AADPAAHHRQYALGL
+1068 AADPAAHHRQYVLGL
-1083 PPWPL
+1083 PAWSL

-1097 GMIFGQLAHAGI
+1097 AMLFGQLAHAGI

-1117 ADPTALAADLVAAA
+1117 ADPAALAADLVAAA
-1131 TLPAS
+1131 TLPVAS
-1136 YRAPFERELTALL
+1136 YRDPFKRELAALL
-1149 RRCRQSPLAALWR
+1149 CRCRQSPLAVRWF
-1162 THAEART
+1162 TNAEART
-1169 EVRFTLSLERGLVHG
+1169 EVRFTLLLDRGLVHG
-1184 VVDYMGRG
+1184 VVDYIGRG

-1204 GHRTN
+1204 GHRAHP
-1209 LDEAVQHYRLQLEIY
+1209 DEAVQHYHLQLEIY
-1224 ALCLQALYPDQG
+1224 ALCLQALYPNQG

-1243 FTDLDEAHLVN
+1243 FTDLDEVRLVR
-1254 FTPADLAAVRTRLDD
+1254 FTPADLAAARTRLDD
-1269 LIAQLVA
+1269 LVTQLI
-1276 NGDRSQSPSP
+1276 

>member
-41 ELLRQHPEIGVRQ
+41 ELLRQHPAIGVRQ

-71 IDRRLADA
+71 IARRLADA
-79 LDDST
+79 LDQ
-84 ELAEV
+84 ELPE
-89 LPKSELAEVQDLPA
+89 

-126 FCAALLREYP
+126 FCASLLREYP
-136 IEADVD
+136 MEADVD
-142 PAFAVLEGV
+142 PAFAVLEGM
-151 DAAQLRQQAV
+151 DAAQLRHQAV
-161 RQTLETLSRVRDSD
+161 RQTLESLARVRDTD

-196 LEHLLEKKHLARSW
+196 LEYLLEKKHLARTW

-216 QSPDQILSDWRG
+216 QSPDQILSDWRE
-228 MQQTVSAPACSALLA
+228 MQQTASAPACRALL
-243 DPHFTDMLA
+243 DDTHFIDMLA

-257 EPLTDAKD
+257 SPLTDESD
-265 SAVKRL
+265 SAVERL
-271 DPLRDAMRRL
+271 NPLRDFMRRL
-281 SRTLP
+281 SQAP
-286 LDEALAILPRLAE
+286 SLDEAIENLPRLAE
-299 GLLTNGKPLSVSR
+299 GLLTNGKPLSGSR
-312 FGSKSNWDEVALAR
+312 LGKKSNWEETTLSR

-341 ADLLSLELS
+341 ADLLSLELT
-350 AADERAAA
+350 AADEHAAA
-358 VLPALSR
+358 VLPALSHVFFR
-365 IFLRADMRYES
+365 VDARYEN

-393 HQLLAADAD
+393 HQLIDGDAD

-421 TDPLQWEI
+421 TDPLQWKI

-457 FRAADVTVFARVRAA
+457 FRAADVTVFARVRDA
-472 IAEANAAHQ
+472 IAEANAAHE
-481 RDSQPFCDDGEV
+481 RESRPFCDDGEV
-493 LDASP
+493 LDASSTQ
-498 DERLGTLVMGENF
+498 RLGSLVMGENF
-511 RTLAQP
+511 RTLVQP
-517 VALVNALFPKF
+517 VAFVNALFPKF
-528 MQTVP
+528 MQEVP

-542 PLVGCRPTSVSEG
+542 PLVGCRPTNVSEG

-561 LPPDGN
+561 LPPDVN
-567 RDATEIALREAELVA
+567 CNATEIALREAELVA

-592 DLQIADQDGL
+592 DLQVADQDGL
-602 RPPEPGD
+602 RPPEPKD
-609 IALLLRRRRNLPAY
+609 IALLLRRRRNLSAY

-635 VAGGQGFYQ
+635 VAGGRGFYQ

-659 NPGDGI
+659 NSGDGI

-688 PQGGRLAEHLADANQ
+688 PQGGRLAKNLADADQ
-703 RQHLAPAD
+703 RQRLVPAD
-711 QEAATDAVARLQRWE
+711 QEAAEDAVARLQYWG

-762 NVHKLL
+762 NVYKLL

-776 PLVDFTARLD
+776 PLADFAARLD
-786 LLTTEEEREGEALL
+786 LLTTEEQEGEAVL

-828 RFNFQNSAPALIDAE
+828 RFNFQNSDPALIDAE
-843 KGLGLRVLDPEQ
+843 KGIGLRALDPEQ
-855 GYKRASSFTRTLIN
+855 DYKRISSFVRTLIN

-912 AADCLGWICGSLA
+912 AADCLGWICGSLE
-925 LTEDDLARATK
+925 LTESDLARGTK
-936 SVAGVPSALP
+936 AVAGVPSPLP

-951 SAFPVSATADRRAEP
+951 SAFPAPTSTDHRAEP
-966 TFRALGLSDSAKRD
+966 AFRALD
-980 AAVPPQS
+980 AAP
-987 QKPSENPLWDSMPS
+987 
-1001 FPRKRESSGRGLDTR
+1001 
-1016 DGTQSFQTASQPS
+1016 TQV
-1029 QQSPDA
+1029 
-1035 ASAQAAEPTLDL
+1035 AEPMLDL
-1047 LSPLDDSQDR
+1047 LSPLDDLQDR
-1057 PEFSASELVLF
+1057 PEFAASELVLF

-1088 DQVDASRRR
+1088 GQVDARRRR
-1097 GMIFGQLAHAGI
+1097 GMLFGQLAHAGI

-1117 ADPTALAADLVAAA
+1117 ADPAALAADLVTAAS
-1131 TLPAS
+1131 LPVAS
-1136 YRAPFERELTALL
+1136 YRDPFERELAALL
-1149 RRCRQSPLAALWR
+1149 RRCRQSPLAERWLA
-1162 THAEART
+1162 HAEART

-1184 VVDYMGRG
+1184 VVDYIGRG

-1204 GHRTN
+1204 GHRANTE
-1209 LDEAVQHYRLQLEIY
+1209 EAVQYYRLQLEIY
-1224 ALCLQALYPDQG
+1224 ALCLQSLHPGQD

-1243 FTDLDEAHLVN
+1243 FTDLDEERLVR
-1254 FTPADLAAVRTRLDD
+1254 FTPAGLAAARNRLDD
-1269 LIAQLVA
+1269 LIAQLIA
-1276 NGDRSQSPSP
+1276 AKA